1 MIVEVG
7 GGNSGIAEYL
17 EKGLKQGRI
26 FSRDELD
33 QRIVLEGDLELT
45 NQIINSIEDNGQE
58 RYLHIT
64 LSFREDDISNDLLQS
79 VTAEYKSLLMSAY
92 NDDEYNFYAE
102 AHLPKI
108 QSIEDLK
115 TGKMI
120 ERKPHIHI
128 VIPERN
134 LLTGNKLLPTG
145 YSDTVN
151 VKNIP
156 YLDSIQEYINYKYN
170 LESPKDFM
178 REGGNH
184 SANVLSRIKGDFFGE
199 KQSQFKAKMVDEIS
213 SGKINSLD
221 SFQQRLSDFGEVKVR
236 NKGKANQYFAVKLAE
251 DKKFTNLNHPVFS
264 EKAIVTKALPKPD
277 IDTINARLSEWKNRV
292 SKEIKFVDFATP
304 SFRQQYAKADLSEKA
319 QLLIE
324 REQNYERKHRQGSS
338 LDRTSRRKRNHQSNV
353 AHFNSRQSKPITRAA
368 VGLSSVQS
376 GIMVRGTAQRGTRT
390 QDILPENEL
399 NHLRN
404 RKSSLNP
411 SLRRN
416 DSSRRGGN
424 ARGRIDV
431 KSPISSRS
439 FNQIAS
445 GVPKQSYQ
453 KNIFDKSI
461 ESRPYIT
468 PFEHYLETIGN
479 TVRIVKFS
487 DSNVLSHLA
496 NQSIDS
502 QAKQAEM
509 AQYAEIRRNI
519 DPAAFLKQL
528 EKIYAVEP
536 KNYKI
541 SYAKDGSPR
550 FNVGKRNLNA
560 SDFLTKHLNLQWQE
574 AKSVLE
580 FCYANQQNRNINQE
594 RLAFEKIKSNIKAFD
609 DDLRLFEK
617 KAHTTLHNMNVDNR
631 NAFREEKKRIYARCN
646 LTPKI
651 RNQELAIASFR
662 CMQRQELIDEFAK
675 NTAFFVKEAKQYF
688 QQSGYSIR
696 SLEEIDMATQAGK
709 KLQNLQPNY
718 ITSATKELELE
729 DEKKGLF
736 NRIFD
741 RVREQNPLNQENAQS
756 QQNQHTKDI
765 YSTSSGEEVGT
776 DYRGNIQFKNLAL
789 QESLK
794 KNNIGVAKHTD
805 GKIEYKSLTDGKLIC
820 TDDGDK
826 MRIHKKDMSPENV
839 KFFLEVSIDRY
850 GNELQINGKKEFKD
864 MVIEAAAA
872 NNLPVILKPAELQ
885 EQLIARRKELEIEQ
899 KVEIGNSIE
908 KSISEKSQY
917 KNDSNLMTESLVERA
932 EDNANKEDSSLN
944 LSSVESD
951 LSRIA
956 KGELA
961 FTDITGKFEDQKYRD
976 HYKEYVKLH
985 KSEILAGNRVL
996 TLEQAINASDLITAY
1011 NRQDYYQTKY
1021 PEYKEHFNQAKIYV
1035 DKQLNGYLNH
1045 KEFIEHCNKSPILKT
1060 AYNEALEIKLLQ
1072 SNISLEKLQNDSVLS
1087 TNYYQ
1092 SIEEKVRKERD
1103 FILSVKKDVTD
1114 LDKANLK
1121 ISDIAEK
1128 LQEPRYR
1135 EVFKE
1140 AIADFNKSTDKPK
1153 FEFDSIIKIAEKS
1166 INNSNSINIEFEYNK
1181 QLSIESGKNSY
1192 VVKIDG
1198 VPAQEAIKQKPELLK
1213 MLDNVALHKDMQ
1225 AKGISAELLKSG
1237 VVQPKQLENELKVTK
1252 PKNMTVD
1259 LSGKSV
1265 EKVKAVKSSNL
1276 EL

>member
-1 MIVEVG
+1 MIVEIG

-33 QRIVLEGDLELT
+33 HRVVLDGDLELT
-45 NQIINSIEDNGQE
+45 NKIINSIEDNGQE

-108 QSIEDLK
+108 QSIEDSK

-145 YSDTVN
+145 YTDTVN

-178 REGGNH
+178 REGGHH

-199 KQSQFKAKMVDEIS
+199 KQSKFKAQLVDEIS
-213 SGKINSLD
+213 SGKINTLE
-221 SFQQRLSDFGEVKVR
+221 SFQRRLSDFGEVKIR

-304 SFRQQYAKADLSEKA
+304 SFRQQYAKADLGEKA
-319 QLLIE
+319 DLLIE
-324 REQNYERKHRQGSS
+324 REQSYERKHRQGSS
-338 LDRTSRRKRNHQSNV
+338 LERASGRQRNHQSN
-353 AHFNSRQSKPITRAA
+353 ASNTNSRQSKPIARTSI
-368 VGLSSVQS
+368 GLSSVQ
-376 GIMVRGTAQRGTRT
+376 GGVVVRGATQRGTRT
-390 QDILPENEL
+390 QSLLSKNEL
-399 NHLRN
+399 NYLRN
-404 RKSSLNP
+404 GEPSINS

-416 DSSRRGGN
+416 DSSRRRGN

-431 KSPISSRS
+431 KPPISSRS
-439 FNQIAS
+439 YNQITS

-461 ESRPYIT
+461 ESRSYIT
-468 PFEHYLETIGN
+468 PFEHYLETVGN

-487 DSNVLSHLA
+487 DSNALSHLA
-496 NQSIDS
+496 YKTLDS
-502 QAKQAEM
+502 QVKQAEM

-519 DPAAFLKQL
+519 EPAAFLNQL
-528 EKIYAVEP
+528 EKIYAVDP
-536 KNYKI
+536 KNHKI

-580 FCYANQQNRNINQE
+580 FCYANQHNKNINQE
-594 RLAFEKIKSNIKAFD
+594 RLAFEKMKSNIKAFD
-609 DDLRLFEK
+609 NDLRRFEK
-617 KAHTTLHNMNVDNR
+617 NAHTTLHNMNVDNR
-631 NAFREEKKRIYARCN
+631 NAFREEKKRIYARHN

-662 CMQRQELIDEFAK
+662 CMQRQELIDEFAQ
-675 NTAFFVKEAKQYF
+675 NTASFVKEAKQYF

-696 SLEEIDMATQAGK
+696 SLEEIDMATKAGQ
-709 KLQNLQPNY
+709 KLQDLQPNS
-718 ITSATKELELE
+718 IAPATKELERE

-756 QQNQHTKDI
+756 QQNHHAKDI
-765 YSTSSGEEVGT
+765 YATQSGEEVGT

-826 MRIHKKDMSPENV
+826 MKIHQKDMSPENV

-864 MVIEAAAA
+864 MVVEAAAA

-885 EQLIARRKELEIEQ
+885 EQLIARRKELEMEQ
-899 KVEIGNSIE
+899 KVEVGNSIE
-908 KSISEKSQY
+908 KATPEQAKDEQRSSIEPVQSKSAANDEFRQPQAAEPLKAQPKQAHTPAEQPKPVQEQPQATTEKAAAISQTKAESSKTTERPAHTIEFKY
-917 KNDSNLMTESLVERA
+917 DESAKQRTAQESAVVAGRFYSVKVNGVPVQEAMKSDPNVAKVLENAAKNSPDLKAKNITADNLKSGFILGLQTSNVGA
-932 EDNANKEDSSLN
+932 
-944 LSSVESD
+944 
-951 LSRIA
+951 
-956 KGELA
+956 
-961 FTDITGKFEDQKYRD
+961 GKFNKPE
-976 HYKEYVKLH
+976 
-985 KSEILAGNRVL
+985 
-996 TLEQAINASDLITAY
+996 TL
-1011 NRQDYYQTKY
+1011 K
-1021 PEYKEHFNQAKIYV
+1021 
-1035 DKQLNGYLNH
+1035 LNG
-1045 KEFIEHCNKSPILKT
+1045 SG
-1060 AYNEALEIKLLQ
+1060 Q
-1072 SNISLEKLQNDSVLS
+1072 QIS
-1087 TNYYQ
+1087 TP
-1092 SIEEKVRKERD
+1092 
-1103 FILSVKKDVTD
+1103 
-1114 LDKANLK
+1114 KA
-1121 ISDIAEK
+1121 
-1128 LQEPRYR
+1128 Q
-1135 EVFKE
+1135 
-1140 AIADFNKSTDKPK
+1140 
-1153 FEFDSIIKIAEKS
+1153 AEKS
-1166 INNSNSINIEFEYNK
+1166 AGANK
-1181 QLSIESGKNSY
+1181 
-1192 VVKIDG
+1192 
-1198 VPAQEAIKQKPELLK
+1198 
-1213 MLDNVALHKDMQ
+1213 
-1225 AKGISAELLKSG
+1225 
-1237 VVQPKQLENELKVTK
+1237 
-1252 PKNMTVD
+1252 
-1259 LSGKSV
+1259 GKS
-1265 EKVKAVKSSNL
+1265 SDISL
-1276 EL
+1276 

>member
-1 MIVEVG
+1 MIVEIG

-33 QRIVLEGDLELT
+33 HRVVLDGDLELT
-45 NQIINSIEDNGQE
+45 NKIINSIEDNGQE

-108 QSIEDLK
+108 QSIEDSK

-145 YSDTVN
+145 YTDTVN

-178 REGGNH
+178 REGGHH

-199 KQSQFKAKMVDEIS
+199 KQSKFKAQLVDEIS
-213 SGKINSLD
+213 SGKINTLE
-221 SFQQRLSDFGEVKVR
+221 SFQCRLSDFGEVKIR

-264 EKAIVTKALPKPD
+264 EKAIVTKALPKAD
-277 IDTINARLSEWKNRV
+277 IDTIQVRLSEWQNRV

-304 SFRQQYAKADLSEKA
+304 TFRQKYAKADLDEKA

-324 REQNYERKHRQGSS
+324 REQTYERKHRQGSS
-338 LDRTSRRKRNHQSNV
+338 LDRTNRRKRNHQSNV
-353 AHFNSRQSKPITRAA
+353 AHLNSRQSKSITRAA
-368 VGLSSVQS
+368 VGVSSMQS
-376 GIMVRGTAQRGTRT
+376 GVVVRGATQRGTRT
-390 QDILPENEL
+390 QSLLSENEL
-399 NHLRN
+399 YHLRN
-404 RKSSLNP
+404 GKPSIDP

-416 DSSRRGGN
+416 DSSRRRGN

-431 KSPISSRS
+431 KPPISSRS
-439 FNQIAS
+439 FNQITS

-461 ESRPYIT
+461 ESRSYIT
-468 PFEHYLETIGN
+468 PFEHYLETVGN

-487 DSNVLSHLA
+487 DSNALSHLA
-496 NQSIDS
+496 YKTLDS
-502 QAKQAEM
+502 QVKQAEM

-519 DPAAFLKQL
+519 EPVAFLNQL
-528 EKIYAVEP
+528 EKIYAVDP
-536 KNYKI
+536 KNHKI

-580 FCYANQQNRNINQE
+580 FCYANQHNKNINQE
-594 RLAFEKIKSNIKAFD
+594 RLAFEKMKSNIKAFD
-609 DDLRLFEK
+609 NDLRRFEK
-617 KAHTTLHNMNVDNR
+617 NAHTTLHNMNVDNR
-631 NAFREEKKRIYARCN
+631 NAFREEKKRIYARHN

-675 NTAFFVKEAKQYF
+675 NTASFVKEAKQYF

-696 SLEEIDMATQAGK
+696 SLEEIDMATKAGQ
-709 KLQNLQPNY
+709 KLQDLQPNS
-718 ITSATKELELE
+718 IAPATKELERE

-741 RVREQNPLNQENAQS
+741 RVREQNPLNQENEQS
-756 QQNQHTKDI
+756 QQNHYAKDI
-765 YSTSSGEEVGT
+765 YATQSGEEVGT

-794 KNNIGVAKHTD
+794 KNNIGIAKHTD

-826 MRIHKKDMSPENV
+826 IKIHQKDMSPENV

-850 GNELQINGKKEFKD
+850 GNELKINGKKEFKD
-864 MVIEAAAA
+864 IVVEAAAA

-885 EQLIARRKELEIEQ
+885 EQLIARRKELEMEQ

-908 KSISEKSQY
+908 KAAPEQTQEKAKDEQRSSIEPVQSKSAANDEFRQPQAAEPLKAQPEQAHTPAEQPKSVQEQPQATTEKAAAISQTKAESSKTTERPAY
-917 KNDSNLMTESLVERA
+917 TIEFKYDESAKQRTAQESAVVAGRFYSVKVNGVPVQEAMKSDPNVAKVLENAAKNSPDLKAKNITADNLKSGYILGLQTSNVGA
-932 EDNANKEDSSLN
+932 
-944 LSSVESD
+944 
-951 LSRIA
+951 
-956 KGELA
+956 
-961 FTDITGKFEDQKYRD
+961 GKFDKPE
-976 HYKEYVKLH
+976 
-985 KSEILAGNRVL
+985 
-996 TLEQAINASDLITAY
+996 TL
-1011 NRQDYYQTKY
+1011 K
-1021 PEYKEHFNQAKIYV
+1021 
-1035 DKQLNGYLNH
+1035 LNG
-1045 KEFIEHCNKSPILKT
+1045 SG
-1060 AYNEALEIKLLQ
+1060 Q
-1072 SNISLEKLQNDSVLS
+1072 QIS
-1087 TNYYQ
+1087 TP
-1092 SIEEKVRKERD
+1092 
-1103 FILSVKKDVTD
+1103 
-1114 LDKANLK
+1114 KA
-1121 ISDIAEK
+1121 
-1128 LQEPRYR
+1128 Q
-1135 EVFKE
+1135 
-1140 AIADFNKSTDKPK
+1140 
-1153 FEFDSIIKIAEKS
+1153 AEKS
-1166 INNSNSINIEFEYNK
+1166 AGASK
-1181 QLSIESGKNSY
+1181 
-1192 VVKIDG
+1192 
-1198 VPAQEAIKQKPELLK
+1198 
-1213 MLDNVALHKDMQ
+1213 
-1225 AKGISAELLKSG
+1225 
-1237 VVQPKQLENELKVTK
+1237 
-1252 PKNMTVD
+1252 
-1259 LSGKSV
+1259 GKS
-1265 EKVKAVKSSNL
+1265 SDISL
-1276 EL
+1276 

>member
-1 MIVEVG
+1 MIVEIG

-33 QRIVLEGDLELT
+33 HRVVLDGDLELT
-45 NQIINSIEDNGQE
+45 NKIINSIEDNGQE

-108 QSIEDLK
+108 QSIEDSK

-145 YSDTVN
+145 YTDTVN

-178 REGGNH
+178 REGGHH

-199 KQSQFKAKMVDEIS
+199 KQSQFKAQLVDEIS
-213 SGKINSLD
+213 SGKINTLE
-221 SFQQRLSDFGEVKVR
+221 SFQRRLSDFGEVKIR
-236 NKGKANQYFAVKLAE
+236 NKGKPNQYFAVKLPE

-264 EKAIVTKALPKPD
+264 EKAIVTKALPKAD
-277 IDTINARLSEWKNRV
+277 IDTIQVRLSEWQNRV

-304 SFRQQYAKADLSEKA
+304 AFRQKYAKADLDEKA

-324 REQNYERKHRQGSS
+324 REQTYERKHRQSSS
-338 LDRTSRRKRNHQSNV
+338 LERASRRQRNHQSN
-353 AHFNSRQSKPITRAA
+353 ASNTNSRQSKSIARASI
-368 VGLSSVQS
+368 GLSSVQ
-376 GIMVRGTAQRGTRT
+376 GGVVVRGATQRGTRT
-390 QDILPENEL
+390 QSLLSENEL

-404 RKSSLNP
+404 GEPSINS

-416 DSSRRGGN
+416 DSSRRRGN

-431 KSPISSRS
+431 KPPISSRS
-439 FNQIAS
+439 FNQIAL

-468 PFEHYLETIGN
+468 PFEHYLDTVGN

-487 DSNVLSHLA
+487 DSNALSHLVYKTL
-496 NQSIDS
+496 DS
-502 QAKQAEM
+502 QVKQAEM

-519 DPAAFLKQL
+519 EPVAFLNQL
-528 EKIYAVEP
+528 EKIYAVDP
-536 KNYKI
+536 KNHKI

-580 FCYANQQNRNINQE
+580 FCYANQHNKNINQE
-594 RLAFEKIKSNIKAFD
+594 RLAFEKMKSNIKAFD
-609 DDLRLFEK
+609 NDLRRFEK
-617 KAHTTLHNMNVDNR
+617 NAHTTLHNMNVDNR
-631 NAFREEKKRIYARCN
+631 NAFREEKKRIYARNN

-662 CMQRQELIDEFAK
+662 CMQRQELIDEFAQ
-675 NTAFFVKEAKQYF
+675 NTASFVKEAKQYF

-696 SLEEIDMATQAGK
+696 SLEEIDMATKAGQ
-709 KLQNLQPNY
+709 KLQDLQPNS
-718 ITSATKELELE
+718 IAPATKEFERE

-741 RVREQNPLNQENAQS
+741 RVREQNPLNQENEQS
-756 QQNQHTKDI
+756 QQNHHAKDI
-765 YSTSSGEEVGT
+765 YATQSGEEVGT

-826 MRIHKKDMSPENV
+826 MQIHQKDMSPENV

-850 GNELQINGKKEFKD
+850 GNELKINGKKEFKD
-864 MVIEAAAA
+864 MVVEAAAA

-885 EQLIARRKELEIEQ
+885 EQLIARRKEFEMEQ
-899 KVEIGNSIE
+899 KVEVGNSIE
-908 KSISEKSQY
+908 KATPEQAKDEQRSSIEPVQSKSAANDEFRQPQAAEPLKAQPEQAHTPAEQPKSVQEQPQATTEKAAAISQTKAESSKTTERPTY
-917 KNDSNLMTESLVERA
+917 TIEFKYDESAKQRMAQESAVVAGRFYSVKVNGVPVQEAMKNDPNVAKVLENAAKNIPDLKAKNITADNLKSGHILGLQTSNVGA
-932 EDNANKEDSSLN
+932 
-944 LSSVESD
+944 
-951 LSRIA
+951 
-956 KGELA
+956 
-961 FTDITGKFEDQKYRD
+961 GKFDKP
-976 HYKEYVKLH
+976 
-985 KSEILAGNRVL
+985 A
-996 TLEQAINASDLITAY
+996 TL
-1011 NRQDYYQTKY
+1011 K
-1021 PEYKEHFNQAKIYV
+1021 
-1035 DKQLNGYLNH
+1035 LNG
-1045 KEFIEHCNKSPILKT
+1045 SG
-1060 AYNEALEIKLLQ
+1060 Q
-1072 SNISLEKLQNDSVLS
+1072 QIS
-1087 TNYYQ
+1087 TP
-1092 SIEEKVRKERD
+1092 
-1103 FILSVKKDVTD
+1103 
-1114 LDKANLK
+1114 KA
-1121 ISDIAEK
+1121 
-1128 LQEPRYR
+1128 Q
-1135 EVFKE
+1135 
-1140 AIADFNKSTDKPK
+1140 
-1153 FEFDSIIKIAEKS
+1153 AEKS
-1166 INNSNSINIEFEYNK
+1166 AGASK
-1181 QLSIESGKNSY
+1181 
-1192 VVKIDG
+1192 
-1198 VPAQEAIKQKPELLK
+1198 
-1213 MLDNVALHKDMQ
+1213 
-1225 AKGISAELLKSG
+1225 
-1237 VVQPKQLENELKVTK
+1237 
-1252 PKNMTVD
+1252 
-1259 LSGKSV
+1259 GKS
-1265 EKVKAVKSSNL
+1265 SDISL
-1276 EL
+1276 

>member
-1 MIVEVG
+1 MIVEIG

-33 QRIVLEGDLELT
+33 HRVVLDGDLELT
-45 NQIINSIEDNGQE
+45 NKIINSIEDNGQE

-108 QSIEDLK
+108 QSIEDSK

-145 YSDTVN
+145 YTDTVN

-178 REGGNH
+178 REGGHH

-199 KQSQFKAKMVDEIS
+199 KQSQFKAQLVDEIS
-213 SGKINSLD
+213 SGKINTLE
-221 SFQQRLSDFGEVKVR
+221 SFQRRLSDFGEVKIR
-236 NKGKANQYFAVKLAE
+236 NKGKANQYFAVKLPE

-264 EKAIVTKALPKPD
+264 EKAIVTKALPKAD
-277 IDTINARLSEWKNRV
+277 IDTIQVRLSEWQNRV

-304 SFRQQYAKADLSEKA
+304 AFRQKYAKADLDEKA

-324 REQNYERKHRQGSS
+324 REQTYERKHRQGSS
-338 LDRTSRRKRNHQSNV
+338 LERASRRQRNHQSN
-353 AHFNSRQSKPITRAA
+353 ASNTNSRQSESIARASI
-368 VGLSSVQS
+368 GLSSVQ
-376 GIMVRGTAQRGTRT
+376 GGVVVRGATQRGTRT
-390 QDILPENEL
+390 QSLLSENEL

-404 RKSSLNP
+404 GEPSINS

-416 DSSRRGGN
+416 DSSRRRGN

-431 KSPISSRS
+431 KPPISSRS
-439 FNQIAS
+439 FNQITS

-461 ESRPYIT
+461 ESRSYIT
-468 PFEHYLETIGN
+468 PFEHYLETVGN

-487 DSNVLSHLA
+487 DSNALSHLA
-496 NQSIDS
+496 YKTLDS
-502 QAKQAEM
+502 QVKQAEM

-519 DPAAFLKQL
+519 EPVTFLNQL
-528 EKIYAVEP
+528 EKIYAVDP
-536 KNYKI
+536 KNHKI

-580 FCYANQQNRNINQE
+580 FCYANQHNKNINQE
-594 RLAFEKIKSNIKAFD
+594 RLAFEKMKSNIKAFD
-609 DDLRLFEK
+609 NDLRRFEK
-617 KAHTTLHNMNVDNR
+617 NAHTKLHNMNVDNR
-631 NAFREEKKRIYARCN
+631 NAFREEKKRIYARHN

-662 CMQRQELIDEFAK
+662 CMQRQELIDEFAQ
-675 NTAFFVKEAKQYF
+675 NTASFVKEAKQYF

-696 SLEEIDMATQAGK
+696 SLEEIDMATKAGQ
-709 KLQNLQPNY
+709 KLQDLQPNS
-718 ITSATKELELE
+718 IAPATKELERE

-741 RVREQNPLNQENAQS
+741 RVREQNPLNQENEQS
-756 QQNQHTKDI
+756 QQNHHAKDI
-765 YSTSSGEEVGT
+765 YATQSGEEVGT

-826 MRIHKKDMSPENV
+826 MKIHQKDMSPENV

-850 GNELQINGKKEFKD
+850 GNELKINGKKEFKD
-864 MVIEAAAA
+864 MVVEAAAA

-885 EQLIARRKELEIEQ
+885 EQLIARRKELEMEQ
-899 KVEIGNSIE
+899 KVEVGNSIE
-908 KSISEKSQY
+908 KAVPEQTQEKAKDEQRSSIEPVQSKSAANDEFRQPQAAEPLKAQPEQAHTPAEQPKSVQEQPQTTTEKAAAISQTKAESSKTTERPAY
-917 KNDSNLMTESLVERA
+917 TIEFKYDESAKQRTAQESAVVAGRFYSVKVNGVPVQEAMKSDPNVAKVLENAAKNSPDLKAKNITADNLKSGYILGLQTSNVGA
-932 EDNANKEDSSLN
+932 
-944 LSSVESD
+944 
-951 LSRIA
+951 
-956 KGELA
+956 
-961 FTDITGKFEDQKYRD
+961 GKFDKPE
-976 HYKEYVKLH
+976 
-985 KSEILAGNRVL
+985 
-996 TLEQAINASDLITAY
+996 TL
-1011 NRQDYYQTKY
+1011 K
-1021 PEYKEHFNQAKIYV
+1021 
-1035 DKQLNGYLNH
+1035 LNG
-1045 KEFIEHCNKSPILKT
+1045 SG
-1060 AYNEALEIKLLQ
+1060 Q
-1072 SNISLEKLQNDSVLS
+1072 QIS
-1087 TNYYQ
+1087 TP
-1092 SIEEKVRKERD
+1092 
-1103 FILSVKKDVTD
+1103 
-1114 LDKANLK
+1114 KA
-1121 ISDIAEK
+1121 
-1128 LQEPRYR
+1128 Q
-1135 EVFKE
+1135 
-1140 AIADFNKSTDKPK
+1140 
-1153 FEFDSIIKIAEKS
+1153 AEKS
-1166 INNSNSINIEFEYNK
+1166 AGASK
-1181 QLSIESGKNSY
+1181 
-1192 VVKIDG
+1192 
-1198 VPAQEAIKQKPELLK
+1198 
-1213 MLDNVALHKDMQ
+1213 
-1225 AKGISAELLKSG
+1225 
-1237 VVQPKQLENELKVTK
+1237 
-1252 PKNMTVD
+1252 
-1259 LSGKSV
+1259 GKS
-1265 EKVKAVKSSNL
+1265 SDISL
-1276 EL
+1276 

>member
-1 MIVEVG
+1 MIVEIG

-33 QRIVLEGDLELT
+33 HRVVLDGDLELT
-45 NQIINSIEDNGQE
+45 NKIINSIEDNGQE

-108 QSIEDLK
+108 QSIEDSK
-115 TGKMI
+115 TGEMI

-145 YSDTVN
+145 YTDTVN

-178 REGGNH
+178 REGGHH

-199 KQSQFKAKMVDEIS
+199 KQSKFKAQLVDEIS
-213 SGKINSLD
+213 SGKINTLE
-221 SFQQRLSDFGEVKVR
+221 SFQRRLSDFGEVKIR

-264 EKAIVTKALPKPD
+264 EKAIVTKALPKAD
-277 IDTINARLSEWKNRV
+277 IDTIQVRLSEWQNRV

-304 SFRQQYAKADLSEKA
+304 TFRQKYAKADLDEKA

-324 REQNYERKHRQGSS
+324 REQTYERKHRQGSS
-338 LDRTSRRKRNHQSNV
+338 LDRTNRRKRNHQFNV
-353 AHFNSRQSKPITRAA
+353 AHLNSRQSKSITRAA
-368 VGLSSVQS
+368 VGVSSMQS
-376 GIMVRGTAQRGTRT
+376 GVMVRGATQRGTRT
-390 QDILPENEL
+390 QSLLSENEL

-404 RKSSLNP
+404 GKPSIDP

-416 DSSRRGGN
+416 DSSRRRGN

-431 KSPISSRS
+431 KPPISSRS
-439 FNQIAS
+439 FNQITS

-461 ESRPYIT
+461 ESRSYIT
-468 PFEHYLETIGN
+468 PFEHYLETVGN

-487 DSNVLSHLA
+487 DSNALSHLA
-496 NQSIDS
+496 YKTLDS
-502 QAKQAEM
+502 QVKQAEM

-519 DPAAFLKQL
+519 EPVAFLNQL
-528 EKIYAVEP
+528 EKIYAVDP
-536 KNYKI
+536 KNHKI

-580 FCYANQQNRNINQE
+580 FCYANQHNKNINQE
-594 RLAFEKIKSNIKAFD
+594 RLAFEKMKSNIKAFD
-609 DDLRLFEK
+609 NDLRRFEK
-617 KAHTTLHNMNVDNR
+617 NAHTKLHNMNVDNR
-631 NAFREEKKRIYARCN
+631 NAFREEKKRIYARHN

-662 CMQRQELIDEFAK
+662 CMQRQELIDEFAQ
-675 NTAFFVKEAKQYF
+675 NTASFVKEAKQYF

-696 SLEEIDMATQAGK
+696 SLEEIDMATKAGQ
-709 KLQNLQPNY
+709 KLQDLQPNS
-718 ITSATKELELE
+718 IAPATKELERE

-741 RVREQNPLNQENAQS
+741 RVREQNPLNQENEQS
-756 QQNQHTKDI
+756 QQNHHAKDI
-765 YSTSSGEEVGT
+765 YATQSGEEVGI

-826 MRIHKKDMSPENV
+826 MKIHQKDMSPENV

-850 GNELQINGKKEFKD
+850 GNELKINGKKEFKD
-864 MVIEAAAA
+864 MVVEAAAA

-885 EQLIARRKELEIEQ
+885 EQLIARRKELEMEQ
-899 KVEIGNSIE
+899 KVEVGNSIE
-908 KSISEKSQY
+908 KAAPEQTQEKAKDEQRSSIEPVQSKSEANDEFRQPQAAEPLKAQPEQAHTPAEQPKSVQEQPQATTEKAAAISQTKAESSKTTERPAY
-917 KNDSNLMTESLVERA
+917 TIEFKYDESAKQRTAQESAVVAGRFYSVKVNGVPVQEAMKSDPNVAKVLENAAKNSPDLKAKNITADNLKSGYILGLQTSNVGA
-932 EDNANKEDSSLN
+932 
-944 LSSVESD
+944 
-951 LSRIA
+951 
-956 KGELA
+956 
-961 FTDITGKFEDQKYRD
+961 GKFDKPE
-976 HYKEYVKLH
+976 
-985 KSEILAGNRVL
+985 
-996 TLEQAINASDLITAY
+996 TL
-1011 NRQDYYQTKY
+1011 K
-1021 PEYKEHFNQAKIYV
+1021 
-1035 DKQLNGYLNH
+1035 LNG
-1045 KEFIEHCNKSPILKT
+1045 SG
-1060 AYNEALEIKLLQ
+1060 Q
-1072 SNISLEKLQNDSVLS
+1072 QIS
-1087 TNYYQ
+1087 TP
-1092 SIEEKVRKERD
+1092 
-1103 FILSVKKDVTD
+1103 
-1114 LDKANLK
+1114 KA
-1121 ISDIAEK
+1121 
-1128 LQEPRYR
+1128 Q
-1135 EVFKE
+1135 
-1140 AIADFNKSTDKPK
+1140 
-1153 FEFDSIIKIAEKS
+1153 AEKS
-1166 INNSNSINIEFEYNK
+1166 AGASK
-1181 QLSIESGKNSY
+1181 
-1192 VVKIDG
+1192 
-1198 VPAQEAIKQKPELLK
+1198 
-1213 MLDNVALHKDMQ
+1213 
-1225 AKGISAELLKSG
+1225 
-1237 VVQPKQLENELKVTK
+1237 
-1252 PKNMTVD
+1252 
-1259 LSGKSV
+1259 GKS
-1265 EKVKAVKSSNL
+1265 SDISL
-1276 EL
+1276 

>member
-1 MIVEVG
+1 MIVEIG

-33 QRIVLEGDLELT
+33 HRVVLDGDLELT
-45 NQIINSIEDNGQE
+45 NKIINSIEDNGQE

-108 QSIEDLK
+108 QSIEDSK

-145 YSDTVN
+145 YTDTVN

-178 REGGNH
+178 REGGHH

-199 KQSQFKAKMVDEIS
+199 KQSKFKAQLVDEIS
-213 SGKINSLD
+213 SGKINTLE
-221 SFQQRLSDFGEVKVR
+221 SFQRRLSDFGEVKIR

-264 EKAIVTKALPKPD
+264 EKAIVTKALPKAD
-277 IDTINARLSEWKNRV
+277 IDTIQVRLSEWQNRV

-304 SFRQQYAKADLSEKA
+304 TFRQKYAKADLDEKA

-324 REQNYERKHRQGSS
+324 REQTYERKHRQGSS
-338 LDRTSRRKRNHQSNV
+338 LDRTNRRKRNNQSNV
-353 AHFNSRQSKPITRAA
+353 AHLNSRQSKPITRAA
-368 VGLSSVQS
+368 VGVSSMQS
-376 GIMVRGTAQRGTRT
+376 GVVVRGATQRGTRT
-390 QDILPENEL
+390 QSLLSKNEL

-404 RKSSLNP
+404 GEPSINS

-416 DSSRRGGN
+416 DSSRRRGN

-431 KSPISSRS
+431 KPPISSRS
-439 FNQIAS
+439 YNQITS

-461 ESRPYIT
+461 ESRSYIT
-468 PFEHYLETIGN
+468 PFEHYLETVGN

-487 DSNVLSHLA
+487 DSNALSHLA
-496 NQSIDS
+496 YKTLDS
-502 QAKQAEM
+502 QVKQAEM

-519 DPAAFLKQL
+519 EPVAFLNQL
-528 EKIYAVEP
+528 EKIYAVDP
-536 KNYKI
+536 KNHKI

-580 FCYANQQNRNINQE
+580 FCYANQHNKNINQE
-594 RLAFEKIKSNIKAFD
+594 RLAFEKMKSNIKAFD
-609 DDLRLFEK
+609 NDLRRFEK
-617 KAHTTLHNMNVDNR
+617 NVHTTLHNMNVDNR
-631 NAFREEKKRIYARCN
+631 NAFREEKKRIYARHN

-662 CMQRQELIDEFAK
+662 CMQRQELIDEFAQ
-675 NTAFFVKEAKQYF
+675 NTASFVKEAKQYF

-696 SLEEIDMATQAGK
+696 SLEEIDMATKAGQ
-709 KLQNLQPNY
+709 KLQDLQPNS
-718 ITSATKELELE
+718 IAPATKELERE

-741 RVREQNPLNQENAQS
+741 RVREQNPLNQENEQS
-756 QQNQHTKDI
+756 QQNHYAKDI
-765 YSTSSGEEVGT
+765 YATQSGEEVGT

-826 MRIHKKDMSPENV
+826 MKIHQKDMSPENV

-850 GNELQINGKKEFKD
+850 GNELKINGKKEFKD
-864 MVIEAAAA
+864 MVVEAAAA
-872 NNLPVILKPAELQ
+872 NNLTVILKPAELQ
-885 EQLIARRKELEIEQ
+885 EQLIARRKELEMEQ
-899 KVEIGNSIE
+899 KVEVGNSIE
-908 KSISEKSQY
+908 KAAPEQTQEKAKDEQRSSIEPVQSKSAANDEFRQPQAAEPLKAQPEQAHTPAEQPKSVQEQPQATTEKAAAISQTKAESSKTTERPAY
-917 KNDSNLMTESLVERA
+917 TIEFKYDESAKQRTAQESAVVAGRFYSVKVNGVPVQEAMKSDPNVAKVLENAAKNSPDLKAKNITADNLKSGFILGLQTSNVGA
-932 EDNANKEDSSLN
+932 
-944 LSSVESD
+944 
-951 LSRIA
+951 
-956 KGELA
+956 
-961 FTDITGKFEDQKYRD
+961 GKFNKPE
-976 HYKEYVKLH
+976 
-985 KSEILAGNRVL
+985 
-996 TLEQAINASDLITAY
+996 TL
-1011 NRQDYYQTKY
+1011 K
-1021 PEYKEHFNQAKIYV
+1021 
-1035 DKQLNGYLNH
+1035 LNG
-1045 KEFIEHCNKSPILKT
+1045 SG
-1060 AYNEALEIKLLQ
+1060 Q
-1072 SNISLEKLQNDSVLS
+1072 QIS
-1087 TNYYQ
+1087 TP
-1092 SIEEKVRKERD
+1092 
-1103 FILSVKKDVTD
+1103 
-1114 LDKANLK
+1114 KA
-1121 ISDIAEK
+1121 
-1128 LQEPRYR
+1128 Q
-1135 EVFKE
+1135 
-1140 AIADFNKSTDKPK
+1140 
-1153 FEFDSIIKIAEKS
+1153 AEKS
-1166 INNSNSINIEFEYNK
+1166 AGANK
-1181 QLSIESGKNSY
+1181 
-1192 VVKIDG
+1192 
-1198 VPAQEAIKQKPELLK
+1198 
-1213 MLDNVALHKDMQ
+1213 
-1225 AKGISAELLKSG
+1225 
-1237 VVQPKQLENELKVTK
+1237 
-1252 PKNMTVD
+1252 
-1259 LSGKSV
+1259 GKS
-1265 EKVKAVKSSNL
+1265 SDISL
-1276 EL
+1276 

>member
-1 MIVEVG
+1 MIVEIG

-33 QRIVLEGDLELT
+33 HRVVLDGDLELT
-45 NQIINSIEDNGQE
+45 SKIINSIEDNGQE

-108 QSIEDLK
+108 QSIEDSK
-115 TGKMI
+115 TGEMI

-145 YSDTVN
+145 YTDTVN

-178 REGGNH
+178 REGGHH

-199 KQSQFKAKMVDEIS
+199 KQSKFKAQLVDEIS
-213 SGKINSLD
+213 SGKINTLE
-221 SFQQRLSDFGEVKVR
+221 SFQRRLSDFGEVKIR

-264 EKAIVTKALPKPD
+264 EKAIVTKALPKAD
-277 IDTINARLSEWKNRV
+277 IDTIQVRLSEWQNRV

-304 SFRQQYAKADLSEKA
+304 TFRQKYAKADLDEKA

-324 REQNYERKHRQGSS
+324 REQTYERKHRQGSS
-338 LDRTSRRKRNHQSNV
+338 LDRTNRRKRNHQFNV
-353 AHFNSRQSKPITRAA
+353 AHLNSRQSKSITRAA
-368 VGLSSVQS
+368 VGVSSMQS
-376 GIMVRGTAQRGTRT
+376 GVMVRGATQRGTRT
-390 QDILPENEL
+390 QSLLSENEL

-404 RKSSLNP
+404 GKPSIDP

-416 DSSRRGGN
+416 DSSRRRGN

-431 KSPISSRS
+431 KPPISSRS
-439 FNQIAS
+439 FNQITS

-461 ESRPYIT
+461 ESRSYIT
-468 PFEHYLETIGN
+468 PFEHYLETVGN

-487 DSNVLSHLA
+487 DSNALSHLA
-496 NQSIDS
+496 YKTLDS
-502 QAKQAEM
+502 QVKQAEM

-519 DPAAFLKQL
+519 EPVAFLNQL
-528 EKIYAVEP
+528 EKIYAVDP
-536 KNYKI
+536 KNHKI

-580 FCYANQQNRNINQE
+580 FCYANQHNKNINQE
-594 RLAFEKIKSNIKAFD
+594 RLAFEKMKSNIKAFD
-609 DDLRLFEK
+609 NDLRRFEK
-617 KAHTTLHNMNVDNR
+617 NAHTKLHNMNVDNR
-631 NAFREEKKRIYARCN
+631 NAFREEKKRIYARHN

-662 CMQRQELIDEFAK
+662 CMQRQELIDEFAQ
-675 NTAFFVKEAKQYF
+675 NTASFVKEAKQYF

-696 SLEEIDMATQAGK
+696 SLEEIDMATKAGQ
-709 KLQNLQPNY
+709 KLQDLQPNS
-718 ITSATKELELE
+718 IAPVTKELERE

-741 RVREQNPLNQENAQS
+741 RVREQNPLNQENEQS
-756 QQNQHTKDI
+756 QQNHHAKDI
-765 YSTSSGEEVGT
+765 YATQSGEEVGT

-826 MRIHKKDMSPENV
+826 MKIHQKDMSPENV

-850 GNELQINGKKEFKD
+850 GNELKINGKKEFKD
-864 MVIEAAAA
+864 MVVEAAAA

-885 EQLIARRKELEIEQ
+885 EQLIARRKELEMEQ
-899 KVEIGNSIE
+899 KVEVGNSIE
-908 KSISEKSQY
+908 KAAPEQTQEKAKDEQRSSIEPVQSKSEANDEFRQPQAAEPLKAQPEQAHTPAEQPKSVQEQPQATTEKAAAISQTKAESSKTTERPAY
-917 KNDSNLMTESLVERA
+917 TIEFKYDESAKQRTAQESAVVAGRFYSVKVNGVPVQEAMKSDPNVAKVLENAAKNSPDLKAKNITADNLKSGYILGLQTSNVGA
-932 EDNANKEDSSLN
+932 
-944 LSSVESD
+944 
-951 LSRIA
+951 
-956 KGELA
+956 
-961 FTDITGKFEDQKYRD
+961 GKFDKPE
-976 HYKEYVKLH
+976 
-985 KSEILAGNRVL
+985 
-996 TLEQAINASDLITAY
+996 TL
-1011 NRQDYYQTKY
+1011 K
-1021 PEYKEHFNQAKIYV
+1021 
-1035 DKQLNGYLNH
+1035 LNG
-1045 KEFIEHCNKSPILKT
+1045 SG
-1060 AYNEALEIKLLQ
+1060 Q
-1072 SNISLEKLQNDSVLS
+1072 QIS
-1087 TNYYQ
+1087 TP
-1092 SIEEKVRKERD
+1092 
-1103 FILSVKKDVTD
+1103 
-1114 LDKANLK
+1114 KA
-1121 ISDIAEK
+1121 
-1128 LQEPRYR
+1128 Q
-1135 EVFKE
+1135 
-1140 AIADFNKSTDKPK
+1140 
-1153 FEFDSIIKIAEKS
+1153 AEKS
-1166 INNSNSINIEFEYNK
+1166 AGASK
-1181 QLSIESGKNSY
+1181 GKPS
-1192 VVKIDG
+1192 D
-1198 VPAQEAIKQKPELLK
+1198 
-1213 MLDNVALHKDMQ
+1213 
-1225 AKGISAELLKSG
+1225 ISL
-1237 VVQPKQLENELKVTK
+1237 
-1252 PKNMTVD
+1252 
-1259 LSGKSV
+1259 
-1265 EKVKAVKSSNL
+1265 
-1276 EL
+1276 

>member
-1 MIVEVG
+1 MIVEIG

-33 QRIVLEGDLELT
+33 HRVVLDGDLELT
-45 NQIINSIEDNGQE
+45 NKIINSIEDNGQE

-108 QSIEDLK
+108 QSIEDSK

-145 YSDTVN
+145 YTDTVN

-178 REGGNH
+178 REGGHH

-199 KQSQFKAKMVDEIS
+199 KQSQFKANLVDEIS
-213 SGKINSLD
+213 SGKINTLE
-221 SFQQRLSDFGEVKVR
+221 SFQRRLSDFGEVKIR

-264 EKAIVTKALPKPD
+264 EKAIVTKALPKAD
-277 IDTINARLSEWKNRV
+277 IDTIQVCLSEWQNRV

-304 SFRQQYAKADLSEKA
+304 TFRQKYAKADLDEKA

-324 REQNYERKHRQGSS
+324 REQTYERKHRQGSS
-338 LDRTSRRKRNHQSNV
+338 LDRTNRRKRNHQSNV
-353 AHFNSRQSKPITRAA
+353 AHLNSRQSKSITRAA
-368 VGLSSVQS
+368 VGVSSMQS
-376 GIMVRGTAQRGTRT
+376 GVVVRGATQRGTRT
-390 QDILPENEL
+390 QSLLSENEL

-404 RKSSLNP
+404 GKPSIDP

-416 DSSRRGGN
+416 DSSRRRGN

-431 KSPISSRS
+431 KPPISSRS
-439 FNQIAS
+439 FNQITS

-461 ESRPYIT
+461 ESRSYIT
-468 PFEHYLETIGN
+468 PFEHYLETVGN

-487 DSNVLSHLA
+487 DSNALSHLA
-496 NQSIDS
+496 YKTLDS
-502 QAKQAEM
+502 QVKQAEM

-519 DPAAFLKQL
+519 EPVAFLNQL
-528 EKIYAVEP
+528 EKIYAVDP
-536 KNYKI
+536 KNHKI

-580 FCYANQQNRNINQE
+580 FCYANQHNKNINQE
-594 RLAFEKIKSNIKAFD
+594 RLAFEKMKSNIKAFD
-609 DDLRLFEK
+609 NDLRRFEK
-617 KAHTTLHNMNVDNR
+617 NAHTTLHNMNVDNR
-631 NAFREEKKRIYARCN
+631 NAFREEKKRIYARHN

-662 CMQRQELIDEFAK
+662 CMQRQELIDEFAQ
-675 NTAFFVKEAKQYF
+675 NTASFVKEAKQYF

-696 SLEEIDMATQAGK
+696 SLEEIDMATKAGQ
-709 KLQNLQPNY
+709 KLQDLQPNS
-718 ITSATKELELE
+718 IAPATKELERE

-741 RVREQNPLNQENAQS
+741 RVREQNPLNQENEQS
-756 QQNQHTKDI
+756 QQNHYAKDI
-765 YSTSSGEEVGT
+765 YATQSGEEVGT

-826 MRIHKKDMSPENV
+826 MKIHQKDMSPENV

-850 GNELQINGKKEFKD
+850 GNELKINGKKEFKD
-864 MVIEAAAA
+864 MVVEAAAA

-885 EQLIARRKELEIEQ
+885 EQLIARRKELEMEQ
-899 KVEIGNSIE
+899 KVEVGNSIE
-908 KSISEKSQY
+908 KAAPEQTQEKAKDEQRLSIEPVQSKSAANDEFRQPQAAEPLKAQPEQAHTPAEQPKSVQEQPQATTEKTAAISQTKAESSKTTERPAY
-917 KNDSNLMTESLVERA
+917 TIEFKYDESAKQRKAQESAIVAGRFYSVKVNGVPVQEAMKSDPNVAKVLENAAKNSPDLKAKNITADNLKSGYILGLQTSNVGA
-932 EDNANKEDSSLN
+932 
-944 LSSVESD
+944 
-951 LSRIA
+951 
-956 KGELA
+956 
-961 FTDITGKFEDQKYRD
+961 GKFDKPE
-976 HYKEYVKLH
+976 
-985 KSEILAGNRVL
+985 
-996 TLEQAINASDLITAY
+996 TL
-1011 NRQDYYQTKY
+1011 K
-1021 PEYKEHFNQAKIYV
+1021 
-1035 DKQLNGYLNH
+1035 LNG
-1045 KEFIEHCNKSPILKT
+1045 SG
-1060 AYNEALEIKLLQ
+1060 Q
-1072 SNISLEKLQNDSVLS
+1072 QIS
-1087 TNYYQ
+1087 TP
-1092 SIEEKVRKERD
+1092 
-1103 FILSVKKDVTD
+1103 
-1114 LDKANLK
+1114 KA
-1121 ISDIAEK
+1121 
-1128 LQEPRYR
+1128 Q
-1135 EVFKE
+1135 
-1140 AIADFNKSTDKPK
+1140 
-1153 FEFDSIIKIAEKS
+1153 AEKS
-1166 INNSNSINIEFEYNK
+1166 AGASK
-1181 QLSIESGKNSY
+1181 
-1192 VVKIDG
+1192 
-1198 VPAQEAIKQKPELLK
+1198 
-1213 MLDNVALHKDMQ
+1213 
-1225 AKGISAELLKSG
+1225 
-1237 VVQPKQLENELKVTK
+1237 
-1252 PKNMTVD
+1252 
-1259 LSGKSV
+1259 GKS
-1265 EKVKAVKSSNL
+1265 SDISL
-1276 EL
+1276 

>member
-1 MIVEVG
+1 MIVEIG

-33 QRIVLEGDLELT
+33 HRVVLDGDLELT
-45 NQIINSIEDNGQE
+45 NKIINSIEDNGQE

-102 AHLPKI
+102 AHLPKM
-108 QSIEDLK
+108 QSIEDSK

-145 YSDTVN
+145 YTDTVN

-178 REGGNH
+178 REGGHH

-199 KQSQFKAKMVDEIS
+199 KQSKFKAQLVDEIS
-213 SGKINSLD
+213 SGKINTLE
-221 SFQQRLSDFGEVKVR
+221 SFQRRLSDFGEVKIR

-264 EKAIVTKALPKPD
+264 EKAIVTKALPKAD
-277 IDTINARLSEWKNRV
+277 IDTIQVRLSEWQNRV

-304 SFRQQYAKADLSEKA
+304 AFRQKYAKADLDEKA

-324 REQNYERKHRQGSS
+324 REQTYERKHRQGSS
-338 LDRTSRRKRNHQSNV
+338 LDRTNRRKRNHQSNV
-353 AHFNSRQSKPITRAA
+353 AHLNSRQSKSITRAA
-368 VGLSSVQS
+368 VGVSSMQS
-376 GIMVRGTAQRGTRT
+376 GVMVRGATQRGTRT
-390 QDILPENEL
+390 QSLLSENEL
-399 NHLRN
+399 NYLRN
-404 RKSSLNP
+404 GKPSIDP

-416 DSSRRGGN
+416 DSSRRRGN

-431 KSPISSRS
+431 KPPISSRS
-439 FNQIAS
+439 FNQITS

-461 ESRPYIT
+461 ESRSYIT
-468 PFEHYLETIGN
+468 PFEHYLETVEN

-487 DSNVLSHLA
+487 DSNALSHLA
-496 NQSIDS
+496 YKTLDS
-502 QAKQAEM
+502 QVKQAEM

-519 DPAAFLKQL
+519 EPVAFLNQL
-528 EKIYAVEP
+528 EKIYAVDP
-536 KNYKI
+536 KNHKI
-541 SYAKDGSPR
+541 SYSKDGSPR

-580 FCYANQQNRNINQE
+580 FCYANQHNKSINQE
-594 RLAFEKIKSNIKAFD
+594 RLAFEKMKSNIKAFD
-609 DDLRLFEK
+609 NDLRRFEK
-617 KAHTTLHNMNVDNR
+617 NAHTTLHNMNVDNR
-631 NAFREEKKRIYARCN
+631 NAFREEKKRIYARHN

-662 CMQRQELIDEFAK
+662 CMQQQELIDEFAQ
-675 NTAFFVKEAKQYF
+675 NTASFVKEAKQYF

-696 SLEEIDMATQAGK
+696 SLEEIDMATKAGQ
-709 KLQNLQPNY
+709 KLQDLQPNS
-718 ITSATKELELE
+718 IAPATKELERE
-729 DEKKGLF
+729 NEKKGLF

-741 RVREQNPLNQENAQS
+741 RVREQNPLNQENEQS
-756 QQNQHTKDI
+756 QQNHYAKDI
-765 YSTSSGEEVGT
+765 YATQSGEEVGT

-826 MRIHKKDMSPENV
+826 MKIHQKDMSPENV

-850 GNELQINGKKEFKD
+850 GNELKINGKKEFKD
-864 MVIEAAAA
+864 MVVEAAAA

-885 EQLIARRKELEIEQ
+885 EQLIARRKELEMEQ
-899 KVEIGNSIE
+899 KVEVGNSIE
-908 KSISEKSQY
+908 KAAPEQTQETAKDEQSSSIEPVQSKSAANDEFRQPQAAEPLKAQPEQAHTPAEQPQATTEKAAVISQTKAESSKTTERPAY
-917 KNDSNLMTESLVERA
+917 TIEFKYDESAKQRTAQESAVVAGRFYSVKVNGVPVQEAMKSDPNVAKVLENAAKNSPDLKAKNITADNLKSGYILGLQTSNVGA
-932 EDNANKEDSSLN
+932 
-944 LSSVESD
+944 
-951 LSRIA
+951 
-956 KGELA
+956 
-961 FTDITGKFEDQKYRD
+961 GKFDKPE
-976 HYKEYVKLH
+976 
-985 KSEILAGNRVL
+985 
-996 TLEQAINASDLITAY
+996 TL
-1011 NRQDYYQTKY
+1011 K
-1021 PEYKEHFNQAKIYV
+1021 
-1035 DKQLNGYLNH
+1035 LNGLG
-1045 KEFIEHCNKSPILKT
+1045 
-1060 AYNEALEIKLLQ
+1060 Q
-1072 SNISLEKLQNDSVLS
+1072 QIS
-1087 TNYYQ
+1087 TP
-1092 SIEEKVRKERD
+1092 
-1103 FILSVKKDVTD
+1103 
-1114 LDKANLK
+1114 KA
-1121 ISDIAEK
+1121 
-1128 LQEPRYR
+1128 Q
-1135 EVFKE
+1135 
-1140 AIADFNKSTDKPK
+1140 
-1153 FEFDSIIKIAEKS
+1153 AEKS
-1166 INNSNSINIEFEYNK
+1166 AGANK
-1181 QLSIESGKNSY
+1181 
-1192 VVKIDG
+1192 
-1198 VPAQEAIKQKPELLK
+1198 
-1213 MLDNVALHKDMQ
+1213 
-1225 AKGISAELLKSG
+1225 
-1237 VVQPKQLENELKVTK
+1237 
-1252 PKNMTVD
+1252 
-1259 LSGKSV
+1259 GKS
-1265 EKVKAVKSSNL
+1265 SDISL
-1276 EL
+1276 

>member
-1 MIVEVG
+1 MIVEIG

-33 QRIVLEGDLELT
+33 HRVVLDGDLELT
-45 NQIINSIEDNGQE
+45 NKIINSIEDNGQE

-108 QSIEDLK
+108 QSIEDSK

-145 YSDTVN
+145 YTDTVN

-178 REGGNH
+178 REGGHH

-199 KQSQFKAKMVDEIS
+199 KQSKFKAQLVDEIS
-213 SGKINSLD
+213 SGKINTLE
-221 SFQQRLSDFGEVKVR
+221 SFQRRLSDFGEVKIR

-264 EKAIVTKALPKPD
+264 EKAIVTKALPKAD
-277 IDTINARLSEWKNRV
+277 IDTIQVRLSEWQNRV

-304 SFRQQYAKADLSEKA
+304 TFRQKYAKADLDEKA

-324 REQNYERKHRQGSS
+324 REQTYERKHRQGSS
-338 LDRTSRRKRNHQSNV
+338 LDRTNRRKRNNQSNV
-353 AHFNSRQSKPITRAA
+353 AHLNSRQSKPITRAA
-368 VGLSSVQS
+368 VGVSSMQS
-376 GIMVRGTAQRGTRT
+376 GVVVRGATQRGTRT
-390 QDILPENEL
+390 QSLLSKNEL

-404 RKSSLNP
+404 GEPSINS

-416 DSSRRGGN
+416 DSSRRRGN

-431 KSPISSRS
+431 KPPISSRS
-439 FNQIAS
+439 YNQITS

-461 ESRPYIT
+461 ESRSYIT
-468 PFEHYLETIGN
+468 PFEHYLETVGN

-487 DSNVLSHLA
+487 DSNALSHLA
-496 NQSIDS
+496 YKTLDS
-502 QAKQAEM
+502 QVKQAEM

-519 DPAAFLKQL
+519 EPVAFLNQL
-528 EKIYAVEP
+528 EKIYAVDP
-536 KNYKI
+536 KNHKI

-580 FCYANQQNRNINQE
+580 FCYANQHNKNINQE
-594 RLAFEKIKSNIKAFD
+594 RLAFEKMKSNIKAFD
-609 DDLRLFEK
+609 NDLRRFEK
-617 KAHTTLHNMNVDNR
+617 NAHTTLHNMNVDNR
-631 NAFREEKKRIYARCN
+631 NAFREEKKRIYARHN

-662 CMQRQELIDEFAK
+662 CMQRQELIDEFAQ
-675 NTAFFVKEAKQYF
+675 NTASFVKEAKQYF

-696 SLEEIDMATQAGK
+696 SLEEIDMATKAGQ
-709 KLQNLQPNY
+709 KLQDLQPNS
-718 ITSATKELELE
+718 IAPATKELERE

-741 RVREQNPLNQENAQS
+741 RVREQNPLNQENEQS
-756 QQNQHTKDI
+756 QQNHYAKDI
-765 YSTSSGEEVGT
+765 YATQSGEEVGT

-826 MRIHKKDMSPENV
+826 MKIHQKDMSPENV

-850 GNELQINGKKEFKD
+850 GNELKINGKKEFKD
-864 MVIEAAAA
+864 MVVEAAAA

-885 EQLIARRKELEIEQ
+885 EQLIARRKELEMEQ
-899 KVEIGNSIE
+899 KVEVGNSIE
-908 KSISEKSQY
+908 KAAPEQTQEKAKDEQRSSIEPVQSKSAANDEFRQPQAAEPLKAQPEQAHTPAEQPKSVQEQPQATTEKAAAISQTKAESSKTTERPAY
-917 KNDSNLMTESLVERA
+917 TIEFKYDESAKQRTAQESAVVAGRFYSVKVNGVPVQEAMKSDPNVAKVLENAAKNSPDLKAKNITADNLKSGFILGLQTSNVGA
-932 EDNANKEDSSLN
+932 
-944 LSSVESD
+944 
-951 LSRIA
+951 
-956 KGELA
+956 
-961 FTDITGKFEDQKYRD
+961 GKFNKPE
-976 HYKEYVKLH
+976 
-985 KSEILAGNRVL
+985 
-996 TLEQAINASDLITAY
+996 TL
-1011 NRQDYYQTKY
+1011 K
-1021 PEYKEHFNQAKIYV
+1021 
-1035 DKQLNGYLNH
+1035 LNG
-1045 KEFIEHCNKSPILKT
+1045 SG
-1060 AYNEALEIKLLQ
+1060 Q
-1072 SNISLEKLQNDSVLS
+1072 QIS
-1087 TNYYQ
+1087 TP
-1092 SIEEKVRKERD
+1092 
-1103 FILSVKKDVTD
+1103 
-1114 LDKANLK
+1114 KA
-1121 ISDIAEK
+1121 
-1128 LQEPRYR
+1128 Q
-1135 EVFKE
+1135 
-1140 AIADFNKSTDKPK
+1140 
-1153 FEFDSIIKIAEKS
+1153 AEKS
-1166 INNSNSINIEFEYNK
+1166 AGANK
-1181 QLSIESGKNSY
+1181 
-1192 VVKIDG
+1192 
-1198 VPAQEAIKQKPELLK
+1198 
-1213 MLDNVALHKDMQ
+1213 
-1225 AKGISAELLKSG
+1225 
-1237 VVQPKQLENELKVTK
+1237 
-1252 PKNMTVD
+1252 
-1259 LSGKSV
+1259 GKS
-1265 EKVKAVKSSNL
+1265 SDISL
-1276 EL
+1276 

>member
-1 MIVEVG
+1 MIVEIG

-33 QRIVLEGDLELT
+33 QRVVLEGDLELT
-45 NQIINSIEDNGQE
+45 NKIINSIEDNGQE

-64 LSFREDDISNDLLQS
+64 LSFREDDISNDLLQA

-108 QSIEDLK
+108 QSIEDSK
-115 TGKMI
+115 TGEMI

-145 YSDTVN
+145 YTDTVN

-178 REGGNH
+178 REGGHH

-199 KQSQFKAKMVDEIS
+199 KQSKFKAQLVDEIS
-213 SGKINSLD
+213 SGKINTLE
-221 SFQQRLSDFGEVKVR
+221 SFQRRLSDFGEVKIR

-264 EKAIVTKALPKPD
+264 KKAIVTKALPKAD
-277 IDTINARLSEWKNRV
+277 IDTIQVRLSEWQNRV

-304 SFRQQYAKADLSEKA
+304 TFRQKYAKADLDEKA

-324 REQNYERKHRQGSS
+324 REQTYERKHRQGSS
-338 LDRTSRRKRNHQSNV
+338 LDRTNRRKRNHQSNV
-353 AHFNSRQSKPITRAA
+353 AHLNSRQSKSITRAA
-368 VGLSSVQS
+368 IGVSSMQS
-376 GIMVRGTAQRGTRT
+376 GVVVRGATQRGTRT
-390 QDILPENEL
+390 QSFLSENEL

-404 RKSSLNP
+404 GKPSIDP

-416 DSSRRGGN
+416 DSSRRRGN

-431 KSPISSRS
+431 KPPISSRS
-439 FNQIAS
+439 FNQITS

-468 PFEHYLETIGN
+468 PFERYLDTVGN

-487 DSNVLSHLA
+487 DSNALSHLA
-496 NQSIDS
+496 YQTLDS

-519 DPAAFLKQL
+519 DPAVFLNQL
-528 EKIYAVEP
+528 EKIYAVDP
-536 KNYKI
+536 KNHKI

-580 FCYANQQNRNINQE
+580 FCYANQHNKNINQE
-594 RLAFEKIKSNIKAFD
+594 RLAFEKMKSNIKAFD
-609 DDLRLFEK
+609 NDLRRFEK
-617 KAHTTLHNMNVDNR
+617 NAHTTLHNMNVDNR
-631 NAFREEKKRIYARCN
+631 NAFREEKKRIYVRHN

-662 CMQRQELIDEFAK
+662 CMQRQELIDEFAQ
-675 NTAFFVKEAKQYF
+675 NTASFVKEAKQYF

-696 SLEEIDMATQAGK
+696 SLEEIDMATKAGQ
-709 KLQNLQPNY
+709 KLQDLQPNS
-718 ITSATKELELE
+718 IAPATKELERE

-741 RVREQNPLNQENAQS
+741 RVREQNPLNQENEQS
-756 QQNQHTKDI
+756 QQNHHAKDI
-765 YSTSSGEEVGT
+765 YATQSGEEVGT

-826 MRIHKKDMSPENV
+826 MKIHQKDMSPENV

-864 MVIEAAAA
+864 MVVEAAAA

-885 EQLIARRKELEIEQ
+885 EQLIARRKELEMEQ
-899 KVEIGNSIE
+899 KVEVGNSIE
-908 KSISEKSQY
+908 KATPEQAKDEQRSSIEPVQSKSEANDEFRQPQAAEPLKAQPEQAHTPAEQPKSVQEQPQATTEKAAAISQTKAESSKTTERPAY
-917 KNDSNLMTESLVERA
+917 TIEFKYDESAKQRTAQESAVVAGRFYSVKVNGVPVQEAMKSDPNVAKVLENAAKNSPDLKAKNITADNLKSGYILGLQTSNVGA
-932 EDNANKEDSSLN
+932 
-944 LSSVESD
+944 
-951 LSRIA
+951 
-956 KGELA
+956 
-961 FTDITGKFEDQKYRD
+961 GKFDKPE
-976 HYKEYVKLH
+976 
-985 KSEILAGNRVL
+985 
-996 TLEQAINASDLITAY
+996 TL
-1011 NRQDYYQTKY
+1011 K
-1021 PEYKEHFNQAKIYV
+1021 
-1035 DKQLNGYLNH
+1035 LNG
-1045 KEFIEHCNKSPILKT
+1045 SG
-1060 AYNEALEIKLLQ
+1060 Q
-1072 SNISLEKLQNDSVLS
+1072 QIS
-1087 TNYYQ
+1087 TP
-1092 SIEEKVRKERD
+1092 
-1103 FILSVKKDVTD
+1103 
-1114 LDKANLK
+1114 KA
-1121 ISDIAEK
+1121 
-1128 LQEPRYR
+1128 Q
-1135 EVFKE
+1135 
-1140 AIADFNKSTDKPK
+1140 
-1153 FEFDSIIKIAEKS
+1153 AEKS
-1166 INNSNSINIEFEYNK
+1166 AGASK
-1181 QLSIESGKNSY
+1181 GKPS
-1192 VVKIDG
+1192 D
-1198 VPAQEAIKQKPELLK
+1198 
-1213 MLDNVALHKDMQ
+1213 
-1225 AKGISAELLKSG
+1225 ISL
-1237 VVQPKQLENELKVTK
+1237 
-1252 PKNMTVD
+1252 
-1259 LSGKSV
+1259 
-1265 EKVKAVKSSNL
+1265 
-1276 EL
+1276 

>member
-1 MIVEVG
+1 MIVEIG

-33 QRIVLEGDLELT
+33 HRVVLDGDLELT
-45 NQIINSIEDNGQE
+45 NKIINSIEDNGQE

-108 QSIEDLK
+108 QSIEDSK
-115 TGKMI
+115 TGEMI

-145 YSDTVN
+145 YTDTVN

-178 REGGNH
+178 REGGHH

-199 KQSQFKAKMVDEIS
+199 KQSKFKAQLVDEIS
-213 SGKINSLD
+213 SGKINTLE
-221 SFQQRLSDFGEVKVR
+221 SFQRRLSDFGEVKIR

-264 EKAIVTKALPKPD
+264 EKAIVTKALPKAD
-277 IDTINARLSEWKNRV
+277 IDTIQVRLSEWQNRV

-304 SFRQQYAKADLSEKA
+304 TFRQKYAKADLDEKA

-324 REQNYERKHRQGSS
+324 REQTYERKHRQGSS
-338 LDRTSRRKRNHQSNV
+338 LDRTNRRKRNHQSNV
-353 AHFNSRQSKPITRAA
+353 AHLNSRQSKSITRAA
-368 VGLSSVQS
+368 VGVSSMQS
-376 GIMVRGTAQRGTRT
+376 GVMVRGATQRGTRT
-390 QDILPENEL
+390 QSLLSENEL

-404 RKSSLNP
+404 GKPSIDP

-416 DSSRRGGN
+416 DSSRRRGN

-431 KSPISSRS
+431 KPPISSRS
-439 FNQIAS
+439 FNQITS

-461 ESRPYIT
+461 ESRSYIT
-468 PFEHYLETIGN
+468 PFEHYLETVGN

-487 DSNVLSHLA
+487 DSNALSHLA
-496 NQSIDS
+496 YKTLDS
-502 QAKQAEM
+502 QVKQAEM

-519 DPAAFLKQL
+519 EPVTFLNQL
-528 EKIYAVEP
+528 EKIYAVDP
-536 KNYKI
+536 KNHKI

-580 FCYANQQNRNINQE
+580 FCYANQHNKNINQE
-594 RLAFEKIKSNIKAFD
+594 RLAFEKMKSNIKAFD
-609 DDLRLFEK
+609 NDLRRFEK
-617 KAHTTLHNMNVDNR
+617 NAHTKLHNMNVDNR
-631 NAFREEKKRIYARCN
+631 NAFREEKKRIYARHN

-662 CMQRQELIDEFAK
+662 CMQRQELIDEFAQ
-675 NTAFFVKEAKQYF
+675 NTASFVKEAKQYF

-696 SLEEIDMATQAGK
+696 SLEEIDMATKAGQ
-709 KLQNLQPNY
+709 KLQDLQPNS
-718 ITSATKELELE
+718 IAPATKELERE

-741 RVREQNPLNQENAQS
+741 RVREQNPLNQENEQS
-756 QQNQHTKDI
+756 QQNHHAKDI
-765 YSTSSGEEVGT
+765 YATQSGEEVGT

-826 MRIHKKDMSPENV
+826 MKIHQKDMSPENV

-850 GNELQINGKKEFKD
+850 GNELKINGKKEFKD
-864 MVIEAAAA
+864 MVVEAAAA

-885 EQLIARRKELEIEQ
+885 EQLIARRKELEMEQ
-899 KVEIGNSIE
+899 KVEVGNSIE
-908 KSISEKSQY
+908 KAAPEQTQEKAKDEQRSSIEPVQSKSAANDEFRQPQAAEPLKAQPEQAHTPAEQPKSVQEQPQTTTEKAAAISQTKAESSKTTERPAY
-917 KNDSNLMTESLVERA
+917 TIEFKYDESAKQRTAQESAVVAGRFYSVKVNGVPVQEAMKSDPNVAKVLENAAKNSPDLKAKNITADNLKSGYILGLQTSNVGA
-932 EDNANKEDSSLN
+932 
-944 LSSVESD
+944 
-951 LSRIA
+951 
-956 KGELA
+956 
-961 FTDITGKFEDQKYRD
+961 GKFDKPE
-976 HYKEYVKLH
+976 
-985 KSEILAGNRVL
+985 
-996 TLEQAINASDLITAY
+996 TL
-1011 NRQDYYQTKY
+1011 K
-1021 PEYKEHFNQAKIYV
+1021 
-1035 DKQLNGYLNH
+1035 LNG
-1045 KEFIEHCNKSPILKT
+1045 SG
-1060 AYNEALEIKLLQ
+1060 Q
-1072 SNISLEKLQNDSVLS
+1072 QIS
-1087 TNYYQ
+1087 TP
-1092 SIEEKVRKERD
+1092 
-1103 FILSVKKDVTD
+1103 
-1114 LDKANLK
+1114 KA
-1121 ISDIAEK
+1121 
-1128 LQEPRYR
+1128 Q
-1135 EVFKE
+1135 
-1140 AIADFNKSTDKPK
+1140 
-1153 FEFDSIIKIAEKS
+1153 AEKS
-1166 INNSNSINIEFEYNK
+1166 AGASK
-1181 QLSIESGKNSY
+1181 
-1192 VVKIDG
+1192 
-1198 VPAQEAIKQKPELLK
+1198 
-1213 MLDNVALHKDMQ
+1213 
-1225 AKGISAELLKSG
+1225 
-1237 VVQPKQLENELKVTK
+1237 
-1252 PKNMTVD
+1252 
-1259 LSGKSV
+1259 GKS
-1265 EKVKAVKSSNL
+1265 SDISL
-1276 EL
+1276 

>member
-1 MIVEVG
+1 MIVEIG

-33 QRIVLEGDLELT
+33 HRVVLDGDLELT
-45 NQIINSIEDNGQE
+45 NKIINSIEDNGQE

-102 AHLPKI
+102 AHLPKM
-108 QSIEDLK
+108 QSIEDSK

-145 YSDTVN
+145 YTDTVN

-178 REGGNH
+178 REGGHH

-199 KQSQFKAKMVDEIS
+199 KQSKLKAQLVDEIS
-213 SGKINSLD
+213 SGKINTLE
-221 SFQQRLSDFGEVKVR
+221 SFQRRLSDFGEVKIR

-264 EKAIVTKALPKPD
+264 EKAIVTKALPKAD
-277 IDTINARLSEWKNRV
+277 IDTIQVRLSEWQNRV

-304 SFRQQYAKADLSEKA
+304 AFRQKYAKADLDEKA

-324 REQNYERKHRQGSS
+324 REQTYERKHRQGSS
-338 LDRTSRRKRNHQSNV
+338 LERASRRQRNHQSN
-353 AHFNSRQSKPITRAA
+353 ASNTNSRQSKSIARASI
-368 VGLSSVQS
+368 GLSSVQ
-376 GIMVRGTAQRGTRT
+376 GGVVVRGATQRGTRT
-390 QDILPENEL
+390 QSLLSENEL

-404 RKSSLNP
+404 GEPSINS

-416 DSSRRGGN
+416 DSSRRRGN

-431 KSPISSRS
+431 KPPISSRS

-468 PFEHYLETIGN
+468 PFEHYLDTVGN

-487 DSNVLSHLA
+487 DSNALSHLA
-496 NQSIDS
+496 YKTLDS
-502 QAKQAEM
+502 QVKQAEM

-519 DPAAFLKQL
+519 EPVAFLNQL
-528 EKIYAVEP
+528 EKIYAVDP
-536 KNYKI
+536 KNHKI

-580 FCYANQQNRNINQE
+580 FCYANQHNKNINQE
-594 RLAFEKIKSNIKAFD
+594 RLAFEKMKSNIKAFD
-609 DDLRLFEK
+609 NDLRRFEK
-617 KAHTTLHNMNVDNR
+617 NAHTTLHNMNVDNR
-631 NAFREEKKRIYARCN
+631 NAFREEKKRIYARHN

-662 CMQRQELIDEFAK
+662 CMQRQELIDEFAQ
-675 NTAFFVKEAKQYF
+675 NTASFVKEAKQYF

-696 SLEEIDMATQAGK
+696 SLEEIDMATKAGQ
-709 KLQNLQPNY
+709 KLQDLQPNS
-718 ITSATKELELE
+718 IAPATKELERE

-741 RVREQNPLNQENAQS
+741 RVREQNPLNQENEQS
-756 QQNQHTKDI
+756 QQNHYAKDI
-765 YSTSSGEEVGT
+765 YATQSGEEVGT

-826 MRIHKKDMSPENV
+826 MKIHQKDMSPENV

-850 GNELQINGKKEFKD
+850 GNELKINGKKEFKD
-864 MVIEAAAA
+864 MVVEAAAA

-885 EQLIARRKELEIEQ
+885 EQLIARRKELEMEQ
-899 KVEIGNSIE
+899 KVEVGNSIE
-908 KSISEKSQY
+908 KATPEQAKDEQRSSIEPVQSKSAANDEFRQPQAAEPLKAQPEQAHTPAEQPKPVQEQPQATTEKAAAISQTKAESSKTTERPAY
-917 KNDSNLMTESLVERA
+917 TIEFKYDESAKQRTAQESAVVAGRFYSVKVNGVPVQEAMKNDPNVAKVLENAAKNIPDLKAKNITADNLKSGHILGLQTSNVGA
-932 EDNANKEDSSLN
+932 
-944 LSSVESD
+944 
-951 LSRIA
+951 
-956 KGELA
+956 
-961 FTDITGKFEDQKYRD
+961 GKFDKPE
-976 HYKEYVKLH
+976 
-985 KSEILAGNRVL
+985 
-996 TLEQAINASDLITAY
+996 TL
-1011 NRQDYYQTKY
+1011 K
-1021 PEYKEHFNQAKIYV
+1021 
-1035 DKQLNGYLNH
+1035 LNG
-1045 KEFIEHCNKSPILKT
+1045 SG
-1060 AYNEALEIKLLQ
+1060 Q
-1072 SNISLEKLQNDSVLS
+1072 QIS
-1087 TNYYQ
+1087 TP
-1092 SIEEKVRKERD
+1092 
-1103 FILSVKKDVTD
+1103 
-1114 LDKANLK
+1114 KA
-1121 ISDIAEK
+1121 
-1128 LQEPRYR
+1128 Q
-1135 EVFKE
+1135 
-1140 AIADFNKSTDKPK
+1140 
-1153 FEFDSIIKIAEKS
+1153 AEKS
-1166 INNSNSINIEFEYNK
+1166 AGANK
-1181 QLSIESGKNSY
+1181 
-1192 VVKIDG
+1192 
-1198 VPAQEAIKQKPELLK
+1198 
-1213 MLDNVALHKDMQ
+1213 
-1225 AKGISAELLKSG
+1225 
-1237 VVQPKQLENELKVTK
+1237 
-1252 PKNMTVD
+1252 
-1259 LSGKSV
+1259 GKS
-1265 EKVKAVKSSNL
+1265 SDISL
-1276 EL
+1276 

>member
-1 MIVEVG
+1 MIVEIG

-33 QRIVLEGDLELT
+33 HRVVLDGDLELT
-45 NQIINSIEDNGQE
+45 NKIINSIEDNGQE

-108 QSIEDLK
+108 QSIEDSK
-115 TGKMI
+115 TGEMI

-145 YSDTVN
+145 YTDTVN

-178 REGGNH
+178 REGGHH

-199 KQSQFKAKMVDEIS
+199 KQSKFKAQLVDEIS
-213 SGKINSLD
+213 SGKINTLE
-221 SFQQRLSDFGEVKVR
+221 SFQRRLSDFGEVKIR

-264 EKAIVTKALPKPD
+264 EKAIVTKALPKAD
-277 IDTINARLSEWKNRV
+277 IDTIQVRLSEWQNRV

-304 SFRQQYAKADLSEKA
+304 TFRQKYAKADLDEKA

-324 REQNYERKHRQGSS
+324 REQTYERKHRQGSS
-338 LDRTSRRKRNHQSNV
+338 LDRTNRRKRNHQFNV
-353 AHFNSRQSKPITRAA
+353 AHLNSRQSKSITRAA
-368 VGLSSVQS
+368 VGVSSMQS
-376 GIMVRGTAQRGTRT
+376 GVMVRGATQRGTRT
-390 QDILPENEL
+390 QSLLSENEL

-404 RKSSLNP
+404 GKPSIDP

-416 DSSRRGGN
+416 DSSRRRGN

-431 KSPISSRS
+431 KPPISSRS
-439 FNQIAS
+439 FNQITS

-461 ESRPYIT
+461 ESRSYIT
-468 PFEHYLETIGN
+468 PFEHYLETVGN

-487 DSNVLSHLA
+487 DSNALSHLA
-496 NQSIDS
+496 YKTLDS
-502 QAKQAEM
+502 QVKQAEM

-519 DPAAFLKQL
+519 EPVAFLNQL
-528 EKIYAVEP
+528 EKIYAVDP
-536 KNYKI
+536 KNHKI

-580 FCYANQQNRNINQE
+580 FCYANQHNKNINQE
-594 RLAFEKIKSNIKAFD
+594 RLAFEKMKSNIKAFD
-609 DDLRLFEK
+609 NDLRRFEK
-617 KAHTTLHNMNVDNR
+617 NAHTKLHNMNVDNR
-631 NAFREEKKRIYARCN
+631 NAFREEKKRIYARHN

-662 CMQRQELIDEFAK
+662 CMQRQELIDEFAQ
-675 NTAFFVKEAKQYF
+675 NTASFVKEAKQYF

-696 SLEEIDMATQAGK
+696 SLEEIDMATKAGQ
-709 KLQNLQPNY
+709 KLQDLQPNS
-718 ITSATKELELE
+718 IAPATKELERE

-741 RVREQNPLNQENAQS
+741 RVREQNPLNQENEQS
-756 QQNQHTKDI
+756 QQNHHAKDI
-765 YSTSSGEEVGT
+765 YATQSGEEVGT

-826 MRIHKKDMSPENV
+826 MKIHQKDMSPENV

-850 GNELQINGKKEFKD
+850 GNELKINGKKEFKD
-864 MVIEAAAA
+864 MVVEAAAA

-885 EQLIARRKELEIEQ
+885 EQLIARRKELEMEQ
-899 KVEIGNSIE
+899 KVEVGNSIE
-908 KSISEKSQY
+908 KAAPEQTQEKAKDEQRSSIEPVQSKSEANDEFRQPQAAEPLKAQPEQAHTPAEQPKSVQEQPQATTEKAAAISQTKAESSKTTERPAY
-917 KNDSNLMTESLVERA
+917 TIEFKYDESAKQRTAQESAVVAGRFYSVKVNGVPVQEAMKSDPNVAKVLENAAKNSPDLKAKNITADNLKSGYILGLQTSNVGA
-932 EDNANKEDSSLN
+932 
-944 LSSVESD
+944 
-951 LSRIA
+951 
-956 KGELA
+956 
-961 FTDITGKFEDQKYRD
+961 GKFDKPE
-976 HYKEYVKLH
+976 
-985 KSEILAGNRVL
+985 
-996 TLEQAINASDLITAY
+996 TL
-1011 NRQDYYQTKY
+1011 K
-1021 PEYKEHFNQAKIYV
+1021 
-1035 DKQLNGYLNH
+1035 LNG
-1045 KEFIEHCNKSPILKT
+1045 SG
-1060 AYNEALEIKLLQ
+1060 Q
-1072 SNISLEKLQNDSVLS
+1072 QIS
-1087 TNYYQ
+1087 TP
-1092 SIEEKVRKERD
+1092 
-1103 FILSVKKDVTD
+1103 
-1114 LDKANLK
+1114 KA
-1121 ISDIAEK
+1121 
-1128 LQEPRYR
+1128 Q
-1135 EVFKE
+1135 
-1140 AIADFNKSTDKPK
+1140 
-1153 FEFDSIIKIAEKS
+1153 AEKS
-1166 INNSNSINIEFEYNK
+1166 AGASK
-1181 QLSIESGKNSY
+1181 
-1192 VVKIDG
+1192 
-1198 VPAQEAIKQKPELLK
+1198 
-1213 MLDNVALHKDMQ
+1213 
-1225 AKGISAELLKSG
+1225 
-1237 VVQPKQLENELKVTK
+1237 
-1252 PKNMTVD
+1252 
-1259 LSGKSV
+1259 GKS
-1265 EKVKAVKSSNL
+1265 SDISL
-1276 EL
+1276 

>member
-1 MIVEVG
+1 MIVEIG

-33 QRIVLEGDLELT
+33 HRVVLDGDLELT
-45 NQIINSIEDNGQE
+45 NKIINSIEDNGQE

-108 QSIEDLK
+108 QSIEDSK

-145 YSDTVN
+145 YTDTVN

-178 REGGNH
+178 REGGHH

-199 KQSQFKAKMVDEIS
+199 KQSKFKAQLVDEIS
-213 SGKINSLD
+213 SGKINTLE
-221 SFQQRLSDFGEVKVR
+221 SFQRRLSDFGEVKIR

-264 EKAIVTKALPKPD
+264 EKAIVTKALPKAD
-277 IDTINARLSEWKNRV
+277 IDTIQVRLSEWQNRV

-304 SFRQQYAKADLSEKA
+304 TFRQKYAKADLDEKA

-324 REQNYERKHRQGSS
+324 REQTYERKHRQGSS
-338 LDRTSRRKRNHQSNV
+338 LDRTNRRKRNHQSNV
-353 AHFNSRQSKPITRAA
+353 AHLNSRQSKFITRAA
-368 VGLSSVQS
+368 VGVSSMQS
-376 GIMVRGTAQRGTRT
+376 GVVVRGATQRGART
-390 QDILPENEL
+390 QSLLSENEL

-404 RKSSLNP
+404 GKPSIDP

-416 DSSRRGGN
+416 DSSRRRGN

-431 KSPISSRS
+431 KPPISSRS
-439 FNQIAS
+439 FNQITS

-461 ESRPYIT
+461 ESRSYIT
-468 PFEHYLETIGN
+468 PFEHYLETVGN

-487 DSNVLSHLA
+487 DSNALSHLA
-496 NQSIDS
+496 YKTLDS
-502 QAKQAEM
+502 QVKQAEM

-519 DPAAFLKQL
+519 EPVAFLNQL
-528 EKIYAVEP
+528 EKIYAVDP
-536 KNYKI
+536 KNHKI

-580 FCYANQQNRNINQE
+580 FCYANQHNKSINQE
-594 RLAFEKIKSNIKAFD
+594 RLAFEKMKSNIKAFD
-609 DDLRLFEK
+609 NDLRRFEK
-617 KAHTTLHNMNVDNR
+617 NAHTTLHNMNVDNR
-631 NAFREEKKRIYARCN
+631 NAFREEKKRIYARHN

-662 CMQRQELIDEFAK
+662 CMQRQELIDEFAQ
-675 NTAFFVKEAKQYF
+675 NTASFVKEAKQYF

-696 SLEEIDMATQAGK
+696 SLEEIDMATKAGQ
-709 KLQNLQPNY
+709 KLQDLQPNS
-718 ITSATKELELE
+718 IAPATKELERE

-741 RVREQNPLNQENAQS
+741 RVREQNPLNQENEQS
-756 QQNQHTKDI
+756 QQNHHAKDI
-765 YSTSSGEEVGT
+765 YATQSGEEVGT

-826 MRIHKKDMSPENV
+826 MKIHQKDMSPENV

-850 GNELQINGKKEFKD
+850 GNELKINGKKEFKD
-864 MVIEAAAA
+864 MVVEAAAA

-885 EQLIARRKELEIEQ
+885 EQLIARRKELEMEQ
-899 KVEIGNSIE
+899 KVEVGNSIE
-908 KSISEKSQY
+908 KATPEQAKDEQRSSIEPVQSKSAANDEFRQPQAAEPLKAQPEQAHTPAEQPKPVQEQPQATTEKAAAISQTKAESSKTTERPAY
-917 KNDSNLMTESLVERA
+917 TIEFKYDESAKQRTAQESAVVAGRFYSVKVNGVPVQEAMKNDPNVAKVLENAAKNIPDLKAKNITADNLKSGHILGLQTSNVGA
-932 EDNANKEDSSLN
+932 
-944 LSSVESD
+944 
-951 LSRIA
+951 
-956 KGELA
+956 
-961 FTDITGKFEDQKYRD
+961 GKFDKPE
-976 HYKEYVKLH
+976 
-985 KSEILAGNRVL
+985 
-996 TLEQAINASDLITAY
+996 TL
-1011 NRQDYYQTKY
+1011 K
-1021 PEYKEHFNQAKIYV
+1021 
-1035 DKQLNGYLNH
+1035 LNGSGQQ
-1045 KEFIEHCNKSPILKT
+1045 ISTLK
-1060 AYNEALEIKLLQ
+1060 AQ
-1072 SNISLEKLQNDSVLS
+1072 
-1087 TNYYQ
+1087 
-1092 SIEEKVRKERD
+1092 
-1103 FILSVKKDVTD
+1103 
-1114 LDKANLK
+1114 
-1121 ISDIAEK
+1121 
-1128 LQEPRYR
+1128 
-1135 EVFKE
+1135 
-1140 AIADFNKSTDKPK
+1140 
-1153 FEFDSIIKIAEKS
+1153 AEKS
-1166 INNSNSINIEFEYNK
+1166 A
-1181 QLSIESGKNSY
+1181 
-1192 VVKIDG
+1192 G
-1198 VPAQEAIKQKPELLK
+1198 VSK
-1213 MLDNVALHKDMQ
+1213 
-1225 AKGISAELLKSG
+1225 
-1237 VVQPKQLENELKVTK
+1237 
-1252 PKNMTVD
+1252 
-1259 LSGKSV
+1259 GKS
-1265 EKVKAVKSSNL
+1265 SDISL
-1276 EL
+1276 

>member
-1 MIVEVG
+1 MIVEIG

-33 QRIVLEGDLELT
+33 HRVVLDGDLELT
-45 NQIINSIEDNGQE
+45 NKIINSIEDNGQE

-102 AHLPKI
+102 AHLPKM
-108 QSIEDLK
+108 QSIEDSK

-145 YSDTVN
+145 YTDTVN

-178 REGGNH
+178 REGGHH

-199 KQSQFKAKMVDEIS
+199 KQSKFKAQLVDEIS
-213 SGKINSLD
+213 SGKINTLE
-221 SFQQRLSDFGEVKVR
+221 SFQRRLSDFGEVKIR

-264 EKAIVTKALPKPD
+264 EKAIVTKALPKAD
-277 IDTINARLSEWKNRV
+277 IDTIQVRLSEWQNRV

-304 SFRQQYAKADLSEKA
+304 AFRQKYAKADLDEKA

-324 REQNYERKHRQGSS
+324 REQTYERKHRQGSS
-338 LDRTSRRKRNHQSNV
+338 LERASRRQRNHQSNV
-353 AHFNSRQSKPITRAA
+353 AHLNSRQSKSITRAA
-368 VGLSSVQS
+368 VGVSSMQS
-376 GIMVRGTAQRGTRT
+376 GVVVRGATQRGTRT
-390 QDILPENEL
+390 QSLLSENEL

-404 RKSSLNP
+404 GEPSINS

-416 DSSRRGGN
+416 DSSRRRGN

-431 KSPISSRS
+431 KPPISSRS

-468 PFEHYLETIGN
+468 PFEHYLDTVGN

-487 DSNVLSHLA
+487 DSNALSHLA
-496 NQSIDS
+496 YKTLDS
-502 QAKQAEM
+502 QVKQTEM

-519 DPAAFLKQL
+519 EPVAFLNQL
-528 EKIYAVEP
+528 EKIYAVDP
-536 KNYKI
+536 KNHKI

-580 FCYANQQNRNINQE
+580 FCYANQHNKNINQE
-594 RLAFEKIKSNIKAFD
+594 RLAFEKMKSNIKAFD
-609 DDLRLFEK
+609 NDLRRFEK
-617 KAHTTLHNMNVDNR
+617 NAHTTLHNMNVDNR
-631 NAFREEKKRIYARCN
+631 NAFREEKKRIYARHN

-662 CMQRQELIDEFAK
+662 CMQRQELIDEFAQ
-675 NTAFFVKEAKQYF
+675 NTASFVKEAKQYF

-696 SLEEIDMATQAGK
+696 SLEEIDMATKAGQ
-709 KLQNLQPNY
+709 KLQDLQPNS
-718 ITSATKELELE
+718 IAPATKEFERE

-736 NRIFD
+736 NRIFE
-741 RVREQNPLNQENAQS
+741 RVREQNPLNQENEQS
-756 QQNQHTKDI
+756 QQNHHAKDI
-765 YSTSSGEEVGT
+765 YATQSGEEVGT

-826 MRIHKKDMSPENV
+826 MKIHQKDMSPENV

-864 MVIEAAAA
+864 MVVEAAAA

-885 EQLIARRKELEIEQ
+885 EQLIARRKELEMEQ
-899 KVEIGNSIE
+899 KIEVGNSIE
-908 KSISEKSQY
+908 KATPEQAKNEPHSSIEPVQSKSAANDEFRQPQAAEPLKAQPEQAHTPAEQPKSVQEQPQATTEKAAAISQT
-917 KNDSNLMTESLVERA
+917 KAKSSKTTELPTYTIEFKY
-932 EDNANKEDSSLN
+932 D
-944 LSSVESD
+944 ESAKQ
-951 LSRIA
+951 RIA
-956 KGELA
+956 QESAVVAGRFYSVKVNGVPVQEAMKSDPNVAKVLENA
-961 FTDITGKFEDQKYRD
+961 AKNNPDLKAKNITADNLKSGYILGLQTSNVGAGKFDKP
-976 HYKEYVKLH
+976 
-985 KSEILAGNRVL
+985 A
-996 TLEQAINASDLITAY
+996 TL
-1011 NRQDYYQTKY
+1011 K
-1021 PEYKEHFNQAKIYV
+1021 
-1035 DKQLNGYLNH
+1035 LNG
-1045 KEFIEHCNKSPILKT
+1045 SG
-1060 AYNEALEIKLLQ
+1060 Q
-1072 SNISLEKLQNDSVLS
+1072 QIS
-1087 TNYYQ
+1087 TP
-1092 SIEEKVRKERD
+1092 
-1103 FILSVKKDVTD
+1103 
-1114 LDKANLK
+1114 KA
-1121 ISDIAEK
+1121 
-1128 LQEPRYR
+1128 Q
-1135 EVFKE
+1135 
-1140 AIADFNKSTDKPK
+1140 
-1153 FEFDSIIKIAEKS
+1153 AEKS
-1166 INNSNSINIEFEYNK
+1166 AGASK
-1181 QLSIESGKNSY
+1181 
-1192 VVKIDG
+1192 
-1198 VPAQEAIKQKPELLK
+1198 
-1213 MLDNVALHKDMQ
+1213 
-1225 AKGISAELLKSG
+1225 
-1237 VVQPKQLENELKVTK
+1237 
-1252 PKNMTVD
+1252 
-1259 LSGKSV
+1259 GKS
-1265 EKVKAVKSSNL
+1265 SDISL
-1276 EL
+1276 

>member
-1 MIVEVG
+1 MIVEIG

-33 QRIVLEGDLELT
+33 HRVVLDGDLELT
-45 NQIINSIEDNGQE
+45 NKIINSIEDNGQE

-108 QSIEDLK
+108 QSIEDSK

-145 YSDTVN
+145 YTDTVN

-178 REGGNH
+178 REGGHH

-199 KQSQFKAKMVDEIS
+199 KQSKFKAQLVDEIS
-213 SGKINSLD
+213 SGKINTLE
-221 SFQQRLSDFGEVKVR
+221 SFQRRLSDFGEVKIR

-264 EKAIVTKALPKPD
+264 EKAIVTKALPKAD
-277 IDTINARLSEWKNRV
+277 IDTIQVRLSEWQNRV

-304 SFRQQYAKADLSEKA
+304 TFRQKYAKADLDEKA

-324 REQNYERKHRQGSS
+324 REQTYERKHRQGSS
-338 LDRTSRRKRNHQSNV
+338 LDRTNRRKRNNQSNV
-353 AHFNSRQSKPITRAA
+353 AHLNSRQSKPITRAA
-368 VGLSSVQS
+368 VGVSSVQS
-376 GIMVRGTAQRGTRT
+376 GVVVRGATQRGTRT
-390 QDILPENEL
+390 QSLLSKNEL

-404 RKSSLNP
+404 GEPSINS

-416 DSSRRGGN
+416 DSSRRRGN

-431 KSPISSRS
+431 KPPISSRS
-439 FNQIAS
+439 YNQITS

-461 ESRPYIT
+461 ESRSYIT
-468 PFEHYLETIGN
+468 PFEHYLETVGN

-487 DSNVLSHLA
+487 DSNALSHLA
-496 NQSIDS
+496 YKTLDS
-502 QAKQAEM
+502 QVKQAEM

-519 DPAAFLKQL
+519 EPVAFLNQL
-528 EKIYAVEP
+528 EKIYAVDP
-536 KNYKI
+536 KNHKI

-580 FCYANQQNRNINQE
+580 FCYANQHNKNINQE
-594 RLAFEKIKSNIKAFD
+594 RLAFEKMKSNIKAFD
-609 DDLRLFEK
+609 NDLRRFEK
-617 KAHTTLHNMNVDNR
+617 NAHTTLHNMNVDNR
-631 NAFREEKKRIYARCN
+631 NAFREEKKRIYARHN

-662 CMQRQELIDEFAK
+662 CMQRQELIDEFAQ
-675 NTAFFVKEAKQYF
+675 NTASFVKEAKQYF

-696 SLEEIDMATQAGK
+696 SLEEIDMATKAGQ
-709 KLQNLQPNY
+709 KLQDLQPNS
-718 ITSATKELELE
+718 IAPATKELERE

-741 RVREQNPLNQENAQS
+741 RVREQNPLNQENEQS
-756 QQNQHTKDI
+756 QQNHYAKDI
-765 YSTSSGEEVGT
+765 YATQSGEEVGT

-826 MRIHKKDMSPENV
+826 MKIHQKDMSPENV

-850 GNELQINGKKEFKD
+850 GDELKINGKKEFKD
-864 MVIEAAAA
+864 MVVEAAAA

-885 EQLIARRKELEIEQ
+885 EQLIARRKELEMEQ
-899 KVEIGNSIE
+899 KVEVGNSIE
-908 KSISEKSQY
+908 KAAPEQTQEKAKDEQRSSIEPVQSKSAANDEFRQPQAAEPLKAQPEQAHTPAEQPKSVQEQPQATTEKAAAISQTKAESSKTTERPAY
-917 KNDSNLMTESLVERA
+917 TIEFKYDESAKQRTAQESAVVAGRFYSVKVNGVPVQEAMKSDPNVAKVLENAAKNSPDLKAKNITADNLKSGFILGLQTSNVGA
-932 EDNANKEDSSLN
+932 
-944 LSSVESD
+944 
-951 LSRIA
+951 
-956 KGELA
+956 
-961 FTDITGKFEDQKYRD
+961 GKFNKPE
-976 HYKEYVKLH
+976 
-985 KSEILAGNRVL
+985 
-996 TLEQAINASDLITAY
+996 TL
-1011 NRQDYYQTKY
+1011 K
-1021 PEYKEHFNQAKIYV
+1021 
-1035 DKQLNGYLNH
+1035 LNG
-1045 KEFIEHCNKSPILKT
+1045 SG
-1060 AYNEALEIKLLQ
+1060 Q
-1072 SNISLEKLQNDSVLS
+1072 QIS
-1087 TNYYQ
+1087 TP
-1092 SIEEKVRKERD
+1092 
-1103 FILSVKKDVTD
+1103 
-1114 LDKANLK
+1114 KA
-1121 ISDIAEK
+1121 
-1128 LQEPRYR
+1128 Q
-1135 EVFKE
+1135 
-1140 AIADFNKSTDKPK
+1140 
-1153 FEFDSIIKIAEKS
+1153 AEKS
-1166 INNSNSINIEFEYNK
+1166 AGANK
-1181 QLSIESGKNSY
+1181 
-1192 VVKIDG
+1192 
-1198 VPAQEAIKQKPELLK
+1198 
-1213 MLDNVALHKDMQ
+1213 
-1225 AKGISAELLKSG
+1225 
-1237 VVQPKQLENELKVTK
+1237 
-1252 PKNMTVD
+1252 
-1259 LSGKSV
+1259 GKS
-1265 EKVKAVKSSNL
+1265 SDISL
-1276 EL
+1276 

>member
-1 MIVEVG
+1 MIVEIG

-33 QRIVLEGDLELT
+33 HRVVLDGDLELT
-45 NQIINSIEDNGQE
+45 NKIINSIEDNGQE

-108 QSIEDLK
+108 QSIEDSK
-115 TGKMI
+115 TGEMI

-145 YSDTVN
+145 YTDTVN

-178 REGGNH
+178 REGGHH

-199 KQSQFKAKMVDEIS
+199 KQSKFKAQLVDEIS
-213 SGKINSLD
+213 SGKINTLE
-221 SFQQRLSDFGEVKVR
+221 SFQRRLSDFGEVKIR

-264 EKAIVTKALPKPD
+264 EKAIVTKALPKAD
-277 IDTINARLSEWKNRV
+277 IDTTQVRLSEWQNRV

-304 SFRQQYAKADLSEKA
+304 TFRQKYAKADLDEKA

-324 REQNYERKHRQGSS
+324 REQTYERKHRQGSS
-338 LDRTSRRKRNHQSNV
+338 LDRTNRRKRNHQSNV
-353 AHFNSRQSKPITRAA
+353 AHLNSRQSKSITRAA
-368 VGLSSVQS
+368 VGVSSMQS
-376 GIMVRGTAQRGTRT
+376 GVMVRGATQRGTRT
-390 QDILPENEL
+390 QSLLSENEL
-399 NHLRN
+399 NYLRN
-404 RKSSLNP
+404 GKPSIDP

-416 DSSRRGGN
+416 DSSRRRGN

-431 KSPISSRS
+431 KPPISSRS
-439 FNQIAS
+439 FNQITS

-461 ESRPYIT
+461 ESRSYIT
-468 PFEHYLETIGN
+468 PFEHYLETVGN

-487 DSNVLSHLA
+487 DSNALSHLA
-496 NQSIDS
+496 YKTLDS
-502 QAKQAEM
+502 QVKQAEM

-519 DPAAFLKQL
+519 EPVAFLNQL
-528 EKIYAVEP
+528 EKIYAVDP
-536 KNYKI
+536 KNHKI

-580 FCYANQQNRNINQE
+580 FCYANQHNKNINQE
-594 RLAFEKIKSNIKAFD
+594 RLAFEKMKSNIKAFD
-609 DDLRLFEK
+609 NDLRRFEK
-617 KAHTTLHNMNVDNR
+617 NAHTKLHNMNVDNR
-631 NAFREEKKRIYARCN
+631 NAFREEKKRIYARHN

-662 CMQRQELIDEFAK
+662 CMQRQELIDEFAQ
-675 NTAFFVKEAKQYF
+675 NTASFVKEAKQYF

-696 SLEEIDMATQAGK
+696 SLEEIDMATKAGQ
-709 KLQNLQPNY
+709 KLQDLQPNS
-718 ITSATKELELE
+718 IAPATKELERE

-741 RVREQNPLNQENAQS
+741 RVREQNPLNQENEQS
-756 QQNQHTKDI
+756 QQNHHAKDI
-765 YSTSSGEEVGT
+765 YATQSGEEVGT

-826 MRIHKKDMSPENV
+826 MKIHQKDMSPENV

-850 GNELQINGKKEFKD
+850 GNELKINGKKEFKD
-864 MVIEAAAA
+864 MVVEAAAA

-885 EQLIARRKELEIEQ
+885 EQLIARRKELEMEQ
-899 KVEIGNSIE
+899 KVEVGNSIE
-908 KSISEKSQY
+908 KAAPEQTQEKAKDEQRSSIEPVQSKSAANDEFRQPQAAEPLKAQPEQAHTPAEQPKSVQEQPQATTEKAAAISQTKAESSKTTERPAY
-917 KNDSNLMTESLVERA
+917 TIEFKYDESAKQRTAQESAVVAGRFYSVKVNGVPVQEAMKSDPNVAKVLENAAKNSPDLKAKNITADNLKSGYILGLQTSNVGA
-932 EDNANKEDSSLN
+932 
-944 LSSVESD
+944 
-951 LSRIA
+951 
-956 KGELA
+956 
-961 FTDITGKFEDQKYRD
+961 GKFDKPE
-976 HYKEYVKLH
+976 
-985 KSEILAGNRVL
+985 
-996 TLEQAINASDLITAY
+996 TL
-1011 NRQDYYQTKY
+1011 K
-1021 PEYKEHFNQAKIYV
+1021 
-1035 DKQLNGYLNH
+1035 LNG
-1045 KEFIEHCNKSPILKT
+1045 SG
-1060 AYNEALEIKLLQ
+1060 Q
-1072 SNISLEKLQNDSVLS
+1072 QIS
-1087 TNYYQ
+1087 TP
-1092 SIEEKVRKERD
+1092 
-1103 FILSVKKDVTD
+1103 
-1114 LDKANLK
+1114 KA
-1121 ISDIAEK
+1121 
-1128 LQEPRYR
+1128 Q
-1135 EVFKE
+1135 
-1140 AIADFNKSTDKPK
+1140 
-1153 FEFDSIIKIAEKS
+1153 AEKS
-1166 INNSNSINIEFEYNK
+1166 AGASK
-1181 QLSIESGKNSY
+1181 
-1192 VVKIDG
+1192 
-1198 VPAQEAIKQKPELLK
+1198 
-1213 MLDNVALHKDMQ
+1213 
-1225 AKGISAELLKSG
+1225 
-1237 VVQPKQLENELKVTK
+1237 
-1252 PKNMTVD
+1252 
-1259 LSGKSV
+1259 GKS
-1265 EKVKAVKSSNL
+1265 SDISL
-1276 EL
+1276 

>member
-1 MIVEVG
+1 MIVEIG

-33 QRIVLEGDLELT
+33 HRVVLDGDLELT
-45 NQIINSIEDNGQE
+45 NKIINSIEDNGQE

-108 QSIEDLK
+108 QSIEDSK
-115 TGKMI
+115 TGEMI

-145 YSDTVN
+145 YTDTVN

-178 REGGNH
+178 REGGHH

-199 KQSQFKAKMVDEIS
+199 KQSKFKAQLVDEIS
-213 SGKINSLD
+213 SGKINTLE
-221 SFQQRLSDFGEVKVR
+221 SFQRRLSDFGEVKIR

-264 EKAIVTKALPKPD
+264 EKAIVTKALPKAD
-277 IDTINARLSEWKNRV
+277 IDTIQVRLSEWQNRV

-304 SFRQQYAKADLSEKA
+304 TFRQKYAKADLDEKA

-324 REQNYERKHRQGSS
+324 REQTYERKHRQGSS
-338 LDRTSRRKRNHQSNV
+338 LDRTNRRKRNHQSNV
-353 AHFNSRQSKPITRAA
+353 AHLNSRQSKSITRAA
-368 VGLSSVQS
+368 VGVSSMQS
-376 GIMVRGTAQRGTRT
+376 GVMVRGATQRGTRT
-390 QDILPENEL
+390 QSLLSENEL
-399 NHLRN
+399 NYLRN
-404 RKSSLNP
+404 GKPSIDP

-416 DSSRRGGN
+416 DSSRRRGN

-431 KSPISSRS
+431 KPPISSRS
-439 FNQIAS
+439 FNQITS

-461 ESRPYIT
+461 ESRSYIT
-468 PFEHYLETIGN
+468 PFEHYLETVGN

-487 DSNVLSHLA
+487 DSNALSHLA
-496 NQSIDS
+496 YKTLDS
-502 QAKQAEM
+502 QVKQAEM

-519 DPAAFLKQL
+519 EPVAFLNQL
-528 EKIYAVEP
+528 EKIYAVDP
-536 KNYKI
+536 KNHKI

-580 FCYANQQNRNINQE
+580 FCYANQHNKNINQE
-594 RLAFEKIKSNIKAFD
+594 RLAFEKMKSNIKAFD
-609 DDLRLFEK
+609 NDLRRFEK
-617 KAHTTLHNMNVDNR
+617 NAHTTLHNMNVDNR
-631 NAFREEKKRIYARCN
+631 NAFREEKKRIYARHN

-662 CMQRQELIDEFAK
+662 CMQRQELIDEFAQ
-675 NTAFFVKEAKQYF
+675 NTASFVKEAKQYF

-696 SLEEIDMATQAGK
+696 SLEEIDMATKAGQ
-709 KLQNLQPNY
+709 KLQDLQPNS
-718 ITSATKELELE
+718 IAPATKELERE

-741 RVREQNPLNQENAQS
+741 RVREQNPLNQENEQS
-756 QQNQHTKDI
+756 QQNHHAKDI
-765 YSTSSGEEVGT
+765 YATQSGEEVGT

-826 MRIHKKDMSPENV
+826 MKIHQKDMSPENV

-850 GNELQINGKKEFKD
+850 GNELKINGKKEFKD
-864 MVIEAAAA
+864 MVVEAAAA

-885 EQLIARRKELEIEQ
+885 EQLIARRKELEMEQ
-899 KVEIGNSIE
+899 KVEVGNSIE
-908 KSISEKSQY
+908 KAAPEQTQEKAKDEQRSSIEPVQSKSAANDEFRQPQAAEPLKAQPEQAHTPAEQPKSVQEQPQATTEKAAAISQTKAESSKTTERPAY
-917 KNDSNLMTESLVERA
+917 TIEFKYDESAKQRTVQESAVVAGRFYSVKVNGVPVQEAMKSDPNVAKVLENAAKNSPDLKAKNITADNLKSGYILGLQTSNVGA
-932 EDNANKEDSSLN
+932 
-944 LSSVESD
+944 
-951 LSRIA
+951 
-956 KGELA
+956 
-961 FTDITGKFEDQKYRD
+961 GKFDKPE
-976 HYKEYVKLH
+976 
-985 KSEILAGNRVL
+985 
-996 TLEQAINASDLITAY
+996 TL
-1011 NRQDYYQTKY
+1011 K
-1021 PEYKEHFNQAKIYV
+1021 
-1035 DKQLNGYLNH
+1035 LNG
-1045 KEFIEHCNKSPILKT
+1045 SG
-1060 AYNEALEIKLLQ
+1060 Q
-1072 SNISLEKLQNDSVLS
+1072 QIS
-1087 TNYYQ
+1087 TP
-1092 SIEEKVRKERD
+1092 
-1103 FILSVKKDVTD
+1103 
-1114 LDKANLK
+1114 KA
-1121 ISDIAEK
+1121 
-1128 LQEPRYR
+1128 Q
-1135 EVFKE
+1135 
-1140 AIADFNKSTDKPK
+1140 
-1153 FEFDSIIKIAEKS
+1153 AEKS
-1166 INNSNSINIEFEYNK
+1166 AGASK
-1181 QLSIESGKNSY
+1181 
-1192 VVKIDG
+1192 
-1198 VPAQEAIKQKPELLK
+1198 
-1213 MLDNVALHKDMQ
+1213 
-1225 AKGISAELLKSG
+1225 
-1237 VVQPKQLENELKVTK
+1237 
-1252 PKNMTVD
+1252 
-1259 LSGKSV
+1259 GKS
-1265 EKVKAVKSSNL
+1265 SDISL
-1276 EL
+1276 

>member
-1 MIVEVG
+1 MIVEIG

-33 QRIVLEGDLELT
+33 HRVVLDGDLELT
-45 NQIINSIEDNGQE
+45 NKIINSIEDNGQE

-108 QSIEDLK
+108 QSIEDSK

-145 YSDTVN
+145 YTDTVN

-178 REGGNH
+178 REGGHH

-199 KQSQFKAKMVDEIS
+199 KQSKFKAQLVDEIS
-213 SGKINSLD
+213 SGKINTLE
-221 SFQQRLSDFGEVKVR
+221 SFQRRLSDFGEVKIR

-264 EKAIVTKALPKPD
+264 EKAIVTKALPKAD
-277 IDTINARLSEWKNRV
+277 IDTIQVRLSEWQNRV

-304 SFRQQYAKADLSEKA
+304 TFRQKYAKADLDEKA

-324 REQNYERKHRQGSS
+324 REQTYERKHRQGSS
-338 LDRTSRRKRNHQSNV
+338 LDRTNRRKRNHQSNV
-353 AHFNSRQSKPITRAA
+353 AHLNSRQSKSITRAA
-368 VGLSSVQS
+368 VGVSSMQS
-376 GIMVRGTAQRGTRT
+376 GVMVRGATQRGTRT
-390 QDILPENEL
+390 QSLLSENEL

-404 RKSSLNP
+404 GKPSIDP

-416 DSSRRGGN
+416 DSSRRRGN

-431 KSPISSRS
+431 KPPISSRS
-439 FNQIAS
+439 FNQITS

-461 ESRPYIT
+461 ESRSYIT
-468 PFEHYLETIGN
+468 PFEHYLETVGN

-487 DSNVLSHLA
+487 DSNALSHLA
-496 NQSIDS
+496 YKTLDS
-502 QAKQAEM
+502 QVKQAEM

-519 DPAAFLKQL
+519 EPVAFLNQL
-528 EKIYAVEP
+528 EKIYAVDP
-536 KNYKI
+536 KNHKI

-580 FCYANQQNRNINQE
+580 FCYANQHNKNINQE
-594 RLAFEKIKSNIKAFD
+594 RLAFEKMKSNIKAFD
-609 DDLRLFEK
+609 NDLRRFEK
-617 KAHTTLHNMNVDNR
+617 NAHSTLHNMNVDNR
-631 NAFREEKKRIYARCN
+631 NAFREEKKRIYARHN

-662 CMQRQELIDEFAK
+662 CMQRQELIDEFAQ
-675 NTAFFVKEAKQYF
+675 NTASFVKEAKQYF

-696 SLEEIDMATQAGK
+696 SLEEIDMATKAGQ
-709 KLQNLQPNY
+709 KLQDLQPNS
-718 ITSATKELELE
+718 IAPATKELERE

-741 RVREQNPLNQENAQS
+741 RVREQNPLNQENEQS
-756 QQNQHTKDI
+756 QQNHYAKDI
-765 YSTSSGEEVGT
+765 YATQSGEEVGT

-826 MRIHKKDMSPENV
+826 MKIHQKDMSPENV

-850 GNELQINGKKEFKD
+850 GNELKINGKKEFKD
-864 MVIEAAAA
+864 MVVEAAAA

-885 EQLIARRKELEIEQ
+885 EQLIARRKELEMEQ
-899 KVEIGNSIE
+899 KVEVGNSIE
-908 KSISEKSQY
+908 KAAPEQTQEKAKDEQRSSIEPVQSKSAANDEFRQPQAAEPLKAQPEQAHTPAEQPKSVQEQPQATTEKAAAISQTKAESSKTTERPAY
-917 KNDSNLMTESLVERA
+917 TIEFKYDESAKQRTAQESAVVAGRFYSVKVNGVPVQEAMKSDPNVAKVLENAAKNSPDLKAKNITADNLKSGYILGLQTSNVGA
-932 EDNANKEDSSLN
+932 
-944 LSSVESD
+944 
-951 LSRIA
+951 
-956 KGELA
+956 
-961 FTDITGKFEDQKYRD
+961 GKFDKPE
-976 HYKEYVKLH
+976 
-985 KSEILAGNRVL
+985 
-996 TLEQAINASDLITAY
+996 TL
-1011 NRQDYYQTKY
+1011 K
-1021 PEYKEHFNQAKIYV
+1021 
-1035 DKQLNGYLNH
+1035 LNG
-1045 KEFIEHCNKSPILKT
+1045 SG
-1060 AYNEALEIKLLQ
+1060 Q
-1072 SNISLEKLQNDSVLS
+1072 QIS
-1087 TNYYQ
+1087 TP
-1092 SIEEKVRKERD
+1092 
-1103 FILSVKKDVTD
+1103 
-1114 LDKANLK
+1114 KA
-1121 ISDIAEK
+1121 
-1128 LQEPRYR
+1128 Q
-1135 EVFKE
+1135 
-1140 AIADFNKSTDKPK
+1140 
-1153 FEFDSIIKIAEKS
+1153 AEKS
-1166 INNSNSINIEFEYNK
+1166 AGASK
-1181 QLSIESGKNSY
+1181 
-1192 VVKIDG
+1192 
-1198 VPAQEAIKQKPELLK
+1198 
-1213 MLDNVALHKDMQ
+1213 
-1225 AKGISAELLKSG
+1225 
-1237 VVQPKQLENELKVTK
+1237 
-1252 PKNMTVD
+1252 
-1259 LSGKSV
+1259 GKS
-1265 EKVKAVKSSNL
+1265 SDISL
-1276 EL
+1276 

>member
-1 MIVEVG
+1 MIVEIG

-33 QRIVLEGDLELT
+33 HRVVLDGDLELT
-45 NQIINSIEDNGQE
+45 NKIINSIEDNGQE

-108 QSIEDLK
+108 QSIEDSK

-145 YSDTVN
+145 YTDTVN

-178 REGGNH
+178 REGGHH

-199 KQSQFKAKMVDEIS
+199 KQSKFKAQLVDEIS
-213 SGKINSLD
+213 SGKINTLE
-221 SFQQRLSDFGEVKVR
+221 SFQRRLSDFGEVKIR

-264 EKAIVTKALPKPD
+264 EKAIVTKALPKAD
-277 IDTINARLSEWKNRV
+277 IDTIQVRLSEWQNRV

-304 SFRQQYAKADLSEKA
+304 TFRQKYAKADLDEKA

-324 REQNYERKHRQGSS
+324 REQTYERKHRQGSS
-338 LDRTSRRKRNHQSNV
+338 LDRTNRRKRNNQSNV
-353 AHFNSRQSKPITRAA
+353 AHLNSRQSKPITRAA
-368 VGLSSVQS
+368 VGVSSMQS
-376 GIMVRGTAQRGTRT
+376 GVVVRGATQRGTRT
-390 QDILPENEL
+390 QSLLSKNEL

-404 RKSSLNP
+404 GEPSINS

-416 DSSRRGGN
+416 DSSRRRGN

-431 KSPISSRS
+431 KPPISSRS
-439 FNQIAS
+439 YNQITS

-461 ESRPYIT
+461 ESRSYIT
-468 PFEHYLETIGN
+468 PFEHYLETVGN

-487 DSNVLSHLA
+487 DSNALSHLA
-496 NQSIDS
+496 YKTLDS
-502 QAKQAEM
+502 QVKQAEM

-519 DPAAFLKQL
+519 EPVAFLNQL
-528 EKIYAVEP
+528 EKIYAVDP
-536 KNYKI
+536 KNHKI

-580 FCYANQQNRNINQE
+580 FCYANQHNKNINQE
-594 RLAFEKIKSNIKAFD
+594 RLAFEKMKSNIKAFD
-609 DDLRLFEK
+609 NDLRRFEK
-617 KAHTTLHNMNVDNR
+617 NVHTTLHNMNVDNR
-631 NAFREEKKRIYARCN
+631 NAFREEKKRIYARHN
-646 LTPKI
+646 LTSKI

-662 CMQRQELIDEFAK
+662 CMQRQELIDEFAQ
-675 NTAFFVKEAKQYF
+675 NTASFVKEAKQYF

-696 SLEEIDMATQAGK
+696 SLEEIDMATKAGQ
-709 KLQNLQPNY
+709 KLQDLQPNS
-718 ITSATKELELE
+718 IAPATKELERE

-741 RVREQNPLNQENAQS
+741 RVREQNPLNQENEQS
-756 QQNQHTKDI
+756 QQNHYAKDI
-765 YSTSSGEEVGT
+765 YATQSGEEVGT

-826 MRIHKKDMSPENV
+826 MKIHQKDMSPENV

-850 GNELQINGKKEFKD
+850 GNELKINGKKEFKD
-864 MVIEAAAA
+864 MVVEAAAA

-885 EQLIARRKELEIEQ
+885 EQLIARRKELEMEQ
-899 KVEIGNSIE
+899 KVEVGNSIE
-908 KSISEKSQY
+908 KAAPEQTQEKAKDEQRSSIEPVQSKSAANDEFRQPQAAEPLKAQPEQAHTPAEQPKSVQEQPQATTEKAAAISQTKAESSKTTERPAY
-917 KNDSNLMTESLVERA
+917 TIEFKYDESAKQRTAQESAVVAGRFYSVKVNGVPVQEAMKSDPNVAKVLENAAKNSPDLKAKNITADNLKSGFILGLQTSNVGA
-932 EDNANKEDSSLN
+932 
-944 LSSVESD
+944 
-951 LSRIA
+951 
-956 KGELA
+956 
-961 FTDITGKFEDQKYRD
+961 GKFNKPE
-976 HYKEYVKLH
+976 
-985 KSEILAGNRVL
+985 
-996 TLEQAINASDLITAY
+996 TL
-1011 NRQDYYQTKY
+1011 K
-1021 PEYKEHFNQAKIYV
+1021 
-1035 DKQLNGYLNH
+1035 LNG
-1045 KEFIEHCNKSPILKT
+1045 SG
-1060 AYNEALEIKLLQ
+1060 Q
-1072 SNISLEKLQNDSVLS
+1072 QIS
-1087 TNYYQ
+1087 TP
-1092 SIEEKVRKERD
+1092 
-1103 FILSVKKDVTD
+1103 
-1114 LDKANLK
+1114 KA
-1121 ISDIAEK
+1121 
-1128 LQEPRYR
+1128 Q
-1135 EVFKE
+1135 
-1140 AIADFNKSTDKPK
+1140 
-1153 FEFDSIIKIAEKS
+1153 AEKS
-1166 INNSNSINIEFEYNK
+1166 AGANK
-1181 QLSIESGKNSY
+1181 
-1192 VVKIDG
+1192 
-1198 VPAQEAIKQKPELLK
+1198 
-1213 MLDNVALHKDMQ
+1213 
-1225 AKGISAELLKSG
+1225 
-1237 VVQPKQLENELKVTK
+1237 
-1252 PKNMTVD
+1252 
-1259 LSGKSV
+1259 GKS
-1265 EKVKAVKSSNL
+1265 SDISL
-1276 EL
+1276 

>member
-1 MIVEVG
+1 MIVEIG

-33 QRIVLEGDLELT
+33 HRVVLDGDLELT
-45 NQIINSIEDNGQE
+45 SKIINSIEDNGQE

-108 QSIEDLK
+108 QSIEDSK
-115 TGKMI
+115 TGEMI

-145 YSDTVN
+145 YTDTVN

-178 REGGNH
+178 REGGHH

-199 KQSQFKAKMVDEIS
+199 KQSKFKAQLVDEIS
-213 SGKINSLD
+213 SGKINTLE
-221 SFQQRLSDFGEVKVR
+221 SFQRRLSDFGEVKIR

-264 EKAIVTKALPKPD
+264 EKAIVTKALPKAD
-277 IDTINARLSEWKNRV
+277 IDTIQVRLSEWQNRV

-304 SFRQQYAKADLSEKA
+304 TFRQKYAKADLDEKA

-324 REQNYERKHRQGSS
+324 REQTYERKHRQGSS
-338 LDRTSRRKRNHQSNV
+338 LDRTNRRKRNHQFNV
-353 AHFNSRQSKPITRAA
+353 AHLNSRQSKSITRAA
-368 VGLSSVQS
+368 VGVSSMQS
-376 GIMVRGTAQRGTRT
+376 GVMVRGATQRGTRT
-390 QDILPENEL
+390 QSLLSENEL

-404 RKSSLNP
+404 GKPSIDP

-416 DSSRRGGN
+416 DSSRRRGN

-431 KSPISSRS
+431 KPPISSRS
-439 FNQIAS
+439 FNQITS

-461 ESRPYIT
+461 ESRSYIT
-468 PFEHYLETIGN
+468 PFEHYLETVGN

-487 DSNVLSHLA
+487 DSNALSHLA
-496 NQSIDS
+496 YKTLDS
-502 QAKQAEM
+502 QVKQAEM

-519 DPAAFLKQL
+519 EPVAFLNQL
-528 EKIYAVEP
+528 EKIYAVDP
-536 KNYKI
+536 KNHKI

-580 FCYANQQNRNINQE
+580 FCYANQHNKNINQE
-594 RLAFEKIKSNIKAFD
+594 RLAFEKMKSNIKAFD
-609 DDLRLFEK
+609 NDLRRFEK
-617 KAHTTLHNMNVDNR
+617 NAHTKLHNMNVDNR
-631 NAFREEKKRIYARCN
+631 NAFREEKKRIYARHN

-662 CMQRQELIDEFAK
+662 CMQRQELIDEFAQ
-675 NTAFFVKEAKQYF
+675 NTASFVKEAKQYF

-696 SLEEIDMATQAGK
+696 SLEEIDMATKAGQ
-709 KLQNLQPNY
+709 KLQDLQPNS
-718 ITSATKELELE
+718 IAPVTKELERE

-741 RVREQNPLNQENAQS
+741 RVREQNPLNQENEQS
-756 QQNQHTKDI
+756 QQNHHAKDI
-765 YSTSSGEEVGT
+765 YATQSGEEVGS

-826 MRIHKKDMSPENV
+826 MKIHQKDMSPENV

-850 GNELQINGKKEFKD
+850 GNELKINGKKEFKD
-864 MVIEAAAA
+864 MVVEAAAA

-885 EQLIARRKELEIEQ
+885 EQLIARRKELEMEQ
-899 KVEIGNSIE
+899 KVEVGNSIE
-908 KSISEKSQY
+908 KAAPEQTQEKAKDEQRSSIEPVQSKSEANDEFRQPQAAEPLKAQPEQAHTPAEQPKSVQEQPQATTEKAAAISQTKAESSKTTERPAY
-917 KNDSNLMTESLVERA
+917 TIEFKYDESAKQRTAQESAVVAGRFYSVKVNGVPVQEAMKSDPNVAKVLENAAKNSPDLKAKNITADNLKSGYILGLQTSNVGA
-932 EDNANKEDSSLN
+932 
-944 LSSVESD
+944 
-951 LSRIA
+951 
-956 KGELA
+956 
-961 FTDITGKFEDQKYRD
+961 GKFDKPE
-976 HYKEYVKLH
+976 
-985 KSEILAGNRVL
+985 
-996 TLEQAINASDLITAY
+996 TL
-1011 NRQDYYQTKY
+1011 K
-1021 PEYKEHFNQAKIYV
+1021 
-1035 DKQLNGYLNH
+1035 LNG
-1045 KEFIEHCNKSPILKT
+1045 SG
-1060 AYNEALEIKLLQ
+1060 Q
-1072 SNISLEKLQNDSVLS
+1072 QIS
-1087 TNYYQ
+1087 TP
-1092 SIEEKVRKERD
+1092 
-1103 FILSVKKDVTD
+1103 
-1114 LDKANLK
+1114 KA
-1121 ISDIAEK
+1121 
-1128 LQEPRYR
+1128 Q
-1135 EVFKE
+1135 
-1140 AIADFNKSTDKPK
+1140 
-1153 FEFDSIIKIAEKS
+1153 AEKS
-1166 INNSNSINIEFEYNK
+1166 AGASK
-1181 QLSIESGKNSY
+1181 GKPS
-1192 VVKIDG
+1192 D
-1198 VPAQEAIKQKPELLK
+1198 
-1213 MLDNVALHKDMQ
+1213 
-1225 AKGISAELLKSG
+1225 ISL
-1237 VVQPKQLENELKVTK
+1237 
-1252 PKNMTVD
+1252 
-1259 LSGKSV
+1259 
-1265 EKVKAVKSSNL
+1265 
-1276 EL
+1276 

>member
-1 MIVEVG
+1 MIVEIG

-33 QRIVLEGDLELT
+33 HRVVLDGDLELT
-45 NQIINSIEDNGQE
+45 NKIINSIEDNGQE

-108 QSIEDLK
+108 QSIEDSK

-145 YSDTVN
+145 YTDTVN

-178 REGGNH
+178 REGGHH

-199 KQSQFKAKMVDEIS
+199 KQSKFKAQLVDEIS
-213 SGKINSLD
+213 SGKINTLE
-221 SFQQRLSDFGEVKVR
+221 SFQRRLSDFGEVKIR

-264 EKAIVTKALPKPD
+264 EKAIVTKALPKAD
-277 IDTINARLSEWKNRV
+277 IDTIQVRLSEWQNRV

-304 SFRQQYAKADLSEKA
+304 TFRQKYAKADLDEKA

-324 REQNYERKHRQGSS
+324 REQTYERKHRQGSS
-338 LDRTSRRKRNHQSNV
+338 LDRTNRRKRNNQSNV
-353 AHFNSRQSKPITRAA
+353 AHLNSRQSKPITRAA
-368 VGLSSVQS
+368 VGVSSMQS
-376 GIMVRGTAQRGTRT
+376 GVVVRGATQRGTRT
-390 QDILPENEL
+390 QSLLSKNEL

-404 RKSSLNP
+404 GEPSINS

-416 DSSRRGGN
+416 DSSRRRGN

-431 KSPISSRS
+431 KPPISSRS
-439 FNQIAS
+439 YNQITS

-461 ESRPYIT
+461 ESRSYIT
-468 PFEHYLETIGN
+468 PFEHYLETVGN

-487 DSNVLSHLA
+487 DSNALSHLA
-496 NQSIDS
+496 YKTLDS
-502 QAKQAEM
+502 QVKQAEM

-519 DPAAFLKQL
+519 EPVAFLNQL
-528 EKIYAVEP
+528 EKIYAVDP
-536 KNYKI
+536 KNHKI

-580 FCYANQQNRNINQE
+580 FCYANQHNKNINQE
-594 RLAFEKIKSNIKAFD
+594 RLAFEKMKSNIKAFD
-609 DDLRLFEK
+609 NDLRRFEK
-617 KAHTTLHNMNVDNR
+617 NSHTTLHNMNVDNR
-631 NAFREEKKRIYARCN
+631 NAFREEKKRIYARHN

-662 CMQRQELIDEFAK
+662 CMQRQELIDEFAQ
-675 NTAFFVKEAKQYF
+675 NTASFVKEAKQYF

-696 SLEEIDMATQAGK
+696 SLEEIDMATKAGQ
-709 KLQNLQPNY
+709 KLQDLQPNS
-718 ITSATKELELE
+718 IAPATKELERE

-741 RVREQNPLNQENAQS
+741 RVREQNPLNQENEQS
-756 QQNQHTKDI
+756 QQNHYAKDI
-765 YSTSSGEEVGT
+765 YATQSGEEVGT

-826 MRIHKKDMSPENV
+826 MKIHQKDMSPENV

-850 GNELQINGKKEFKD
+850 GNELKINGKKEFKD
-864 MVIEAAAA
+864 MVVEAAAA

-885 EQLIARRKELEIEQ
+885 EQLIARRKELEMEQ
-899 KVEIGNSIE
+899 KVEVGNSIE
-908 KSISEKSQY
+908 KAAPEQTQEKAKDEQRSSIEPVQSKSAANDEFRQPQAAEPLKAQPEQAHTPAEQPKSVQEQPQATTEKAAAISQTKAESSKTTERPAY
-917 KNDSNLMTESLVERA
+917 TIEFKYDESAKQRTAQESAVVAGRFYSVKVNGVPVQEAMKSDPNVAKVLENAAKNSPDLKAKNITADNLKSGFILGLQTSNVGA
-932 EDNANKEDSSLN
+932 
-944 LSSVESD
+944 
-951 LSRIA
+951 
-956 KGELA
+956 
-961 FTDITGKFEDQKYRD
+961 GKFNKPE
-976 HYKEYVKLH
+976 
-985 KSEILAGNRVL
+985 
-996 TLEQAINASDLITAY
+996 TL
-1011 NRQDYYQTKY
+1011 K
-1021 PEYKEHFNQAKIYV
+1021 
-1035 DKQLNGYLNH
+1035 LNG
-1045 KEFIEHCNKSPILKT
+1045 SG
-1060 AYNEALEIKLLQ
+1060 Q
-1072 SNISLEKLQNDSVLS
+1072 QIS
-1087 TNYYQ
+1087 TP
-1092 SIEEKVRKERD
+1092 
-1103 FILSVKKDVTD
+1103 
-1114 LDKANLK
+1114 KA
-1121 ISDIAEK
+1121 
-1128 LQEPRYR
+1128 Q
-1135 EVFKE
+1135 
-1140 AIADFNKSTDKPK
+1140 
-1153 FEFDSIIKIAEKS
+1153 AEKS
-1166 INNSNSINIEFEYNK
+1166 AGANK
-1181 QLSIESGKNSY
+1181 
-1192 VVKIDG
+1192 
-1198 VPAQEAIKQKPELLK
+1198 
-1213 MLDNVALHKDMQ
+1213 
-1225 AKGISAELLKSG
+1225 
-1237 VVQPKQLENELKVTK
+1237 
-1252 PKNMTVD
+1252 
-1259 LSGKSV
+1259 GKS
-1265 EKVKAVKSSNL
+1265 SDISL
-1276 EL
+1276 

>member
-1 MIVEVG
+1 MIVEIG

-33 QRIVLEGDLELT
+33 HRVVLDGDLELT
-45 NQIINSIEDNGQE
+45 NKIINSIEDNGQE

-108 QSIEDLK
+108 QSIEDSK

-145 YSDTVN
+145 YTDTVN

-178 REGGNH
+178 REGGHH

-199 KQSQFKAKMVDEIS
+199 KQSKFKAQLVDEIS
-213 SGKINSLD
+213 SGKINTLE
-221 SFQQRLSDFGEVKVR
+221 SFQRRLSDFGEVKIR

-264 EKAIVTKALPKPD
+264 EKAIVTKALPKAD
-277 IDTINARLSEWKNRV
+277 IDTIQVRLSEWQNRV

-304 SFRQQYAKADLSEKA
+304 TFRQKYAKADLDEKA

-324 REQNYERKHRQGSS
+324 REQTYERKHRQGSS
-338 LDRTSRRKRNHQSNV
+338 LDRTNRRKRNHQSNV
-353 AHFNSRQSKPITRAA
+353 AHLNSRQSKSITRAA
-368 VGLSSVQS
+368 VGVSSMQS
-376 GIMVRGTAQRGTRT
+376 GVVVRGATQRGART
-390 QDILPENEL
+390 QSLLSENEL

-404 RKSSLNP
+404 GKPSIYP

-416 DSSRRGGN
+416 DSSRRRGN

-431 KSPISSRS
+431 KPPISSRS
-439 FNQIAS
+439 FNQITS

-461 ESRPYIT
+461 ESRSYIT
-468 PFEHYLETIGN
+468 PFEHYLETVGN

-487 DSNVLSHLA
+487 DSNALSHLA
-496 NQSIDS
+496 YKTLDS
-502 QAKQAEM
+502 QVKQAEM

-519 DPAAFLKQL
+519 EPVAFLNQL
-528 EKIYAVEP
+528 EKIYAVDP
-536 KNYKI
+536 KNHKI

-580 FCYANQQNRNINQE
+580 FCYANQHNKSINQE
-594 RLAFEKIKSNIKAFD
+594 RLAFEKMKSNIKAFD
-609 DDLRLFEK
+609 NDLRRFEK
-617 KAHTTLHNMNVDNR
+617 NVHTTLHNMNVDNR
-631 NAFREEKKRIYARCN
+631 NAFREEKKRIYARHN

-662 CMQRQELIDEFAK
+662 CMQRQELIDEFAQ
-675 NTAFFVKEAKQYF
+675 NTASFVKEAKQYF

-696 SLEEIDMATQAGK
+696 SLEEIDMATKAGQ
-709 KLQNLQPNY
+709 KLQDLQPNS
-718 ITSATKELELE
+718 IAPATKELERE

-741 RVREQNPLNQENAQS
+741 RVREQNPLNQENEQS
-756 QQNQHTKDI
+756 QQNHHAKDI
-765 YSTSSGEEVGT
+765 YATQSGEEVGT

-826 MRIHKKDMSPENV
+826 MKIHQKDMSPENV

-850 GNELQINGKKEFKD
+850 GNELKINGKKEFKD
-864 MVIEAAAA
+864 MVVEAAAA

-885 EQLIARRKELEIEQ
+885 EQLIARRKELEMEQ
-899 KVEIGNSIE
+899 KVEVGNSIE
-908 KSISEKSQY
+908 KATPEQAKDEQRSSIEPVQSKSAANDEFRQPQAAEPLKAQPEQAHTPAEQPKPVQEQPQATTEKAAAISQTKAESSKTTERPAY
-917 KNDSNLMTESLVERA
+917 TIEFKYDESAKQRTAQESAVVAGRFYSVKVNGVPVQEAMKSDPNVAKVLENAAKNSPDLKAKNITADNLKSGHILGLQTSNVGA
-932 EDNANKEDSSLN
+932 
-944 LSSVESD
+944 
-951 LSRIA
+951 
-956 KGELA
+956 
-961 FTDITGKFEDQKYRD
+961 GKFDKPE
-976 HYKEYVKLH
+976 
-985 KSEILAGNRVL
+985 
-996 TLEQAINASDLITAY
+996 TL
-1011 NRQDYYQTKY
+1011 K
-1021 PEYKEHFNQAKIYV
+1021 
-1035 DKQLNGYLNH
+1035 LNG
-1045 KEFIEHCNKSPILKT
+1045 SG
-1060 AYNEALEIKLLQ
+1060 Q
-1072 SNISLEKLQNDSVLS
+1072 QIS
-1087 TNYYQ
+1087 TP
-1092 SIEEKVRKERD
+1092 
-1103 FILSVKKDVTD
+1103 
-1114 LDKANLK
+1114 KA
-1121 ISDIAEK
+1121 
-1128 LQEPRYR
+1128 Q
-1135 EVFKE
+1135 
-1140 AIADFNKSTDKPK
+1140 
-1153 FEFDSIIKIAEKS
+1153 AEKS
-1166 INNSNSINIEFEYNK
+1166 AGANK
-1181 QLSIESGKNSY
+1181 
-1192 VVKIDG
+1192 
-1198 VPAQEAIKQKPELLK
+1198 
-1213 MLDNVALHKDMQ
+1213 
-1225 AKGISAELLKSG
+1225 
-1237 VVQPKQLENELKVTK
+1237 
-1252 PKNMTVD
+1252 
-1259 LSGKSV
+1259 GKS
-1265 EKVKAVKSSNL
+1265 SDISL
-1276 EL
+1276 

>member
-1 MIVEVG
+1 MIVEIG

-33 QRIVLEGDLELT
+33 QRVVLEGDLELT
-45 NQIINSIEDNGQE
+45 NKIINSIEDNGQE

-64 LSFREDDISNDLLQS
+64 LSFREDDISNDLLQA

-108 QSIEDLK
+108 QSIEDSK

-128 VIPERN
+128 VIPEHN

-145 YSDTVN
+145 YTDTVN

-156 YLDSIQEYINYKYN
+156 YLDSIQEYINHKYN

-178 REGGNH
+178 REGGHH

-199 KQSQFKAKMVDEIS
+199 KQSQFKAQLVDEIS
-213 SGKINSLD
+213 SGKINTLD
-221 SFQQRLSDFGEVKVR
+221 SFQHRLSDFGEVKIR

-264 EKAIVTKALPKPD
+264 EKAIVTKALPKAD
-277 IDTINARLSEWKNRV
+277 IDTIQVRLSEWQNRV

-304 SFRQQYAKADLSEKA
+304 TFRQKYAKADLDEKA

-324 REQNYERKHRQGSS
+324 REQTYERKHRQGSS
-338 LDRTSRRKRNHQSNV
+338 LDRTNRRKRNHQSNV
-353 AHFNSRQSKPITRAA
+353 AHLNSRQSKPITRAA
-368 VGLSSVQS
+368 VGVSSMQS
-376 GIMVRGTAQRGTRT
+376 GVVVRGTSQRGART
-390 QDILPENEL
+390 QGILPENEL

-404 RKSSLNP
+404 GKPSIDP

-416 DSSRRGGN
+416 DSSRRRGN

-431 KSPISSRS
+431 KPPISSRS
-439 FNQIAS
+439 FNQITS

-461 ESRPYIT
+461 ESRSYIT
-468 PFEHYLETIGN
+468 PFEHYLETVGN

-487 DSNVLSHLA
+487 DSNALSHLA
-496 NQSIDS
+496 YKTLDS
-502 QAKQAEM
+502 QVKQAEM

-519 DPAAFLKQL
+519 EPVAFLNQL
-528 EKIYAVEP
+528 EKIYAVDP
-536 KNYKI
+536 KNHKI

-580 FCYANQQNRNINQE
+580 FCYANQHNKNINQE
-594 RLAFEKIKSNIKAFD
+594 RLAFEKMKSNIKAFD
-609 DDLRLFEK
+609 NDLRRFEK
-617 KAHTTLHNMNVDNR
+617 NAHTTLHNMNVDNR
-631 NAFREEKKRIYARCN
+631 NAFREEKKRIYARHN

-662 CMQRQELIDEFAK
+662 CMQRQELIDEFAQ
-675 NTAFFVKEAKQYF
+675 NTASFVKEAKQYF

-696 SLEEIDMATQAGK
+696 SLEEIDMATKAGQ
-709 KLQNLQPNY
+709 KLQDLQPNS
-718 ITSATKELELE
+718 IAPATKELERE

-741 RVREQNPLNQENAQS
+741 RVREQNPLNQENDQS
-756 QQNQHTKDI
+756 QQNHHAKDI
-765 YSTSSGEEVGT
+765 YATQSGEEVGT

-826 MRIHKKDMSPENV
+826 MKIHQKDMSPENV

-850 GNELQINGKKEFKD
+850 GNELKINGKKEFKD
-864 MVIEAAAA
+864 MVVEAAAA

-885 EQLIARRKELEIEQ
+885 EQLIARRKELEMEQ
-899 KVEIGNSIE
+899 KVEVGNSIE
-908 KSISEKSQY
+908 KAAPEQTQEKAKDEQRSSIEPVQSKSAANDEFRQPQAAEPLKAQPEQAHTLAEQPQATTEKAAAISQTKAESSKTTERPAY
-917 KNDSNLMTESLVERA
+917 TIEFKYDESAKQRTAQESAVVAGRFYSVKVNGVPVQEAMKSDPNVAKVLENAAKNSPDLKAKNITADNLKSGYILGLQTSNVGA
-932 EDNANKEDSSLN
+932 
-944 LSSVESD
+944 
-951 LSRIA
+951 
-956 KGELA
+956 
-961 FTDITGKFEDQKYRD
+961 GKFDKPE
-976 HYKEYVKLH
+976 
-985 KSEILAGNRVL
+985 
-996 TLEQAINASDLITAY
+996 TL
-1011 NRQDYYQTKY
+1011 K
-1021 PEYKEHFNQAKIYV
+1021 
-1035 DKQLNGYLNH
+1035 LNG
-1045 KEFIEHCNKSPILKT
+1045 SG
-1060 AYNEALEIKLLQ
+1060 Q
-1072 SNISLEKLQNDSVLS
+1072 QIS
-1087 TNYYQ
+1087 TP
-1092 SIEEKVRKERD
+1092 
-1103 FILSVKKDVTD
+1103 
-1114 LDKANLK
+1114 KA
-1121 ISDIAEK
+1121 
-1128 LQEPRYR
+1128 Q
-1135 EVFKE
+1135 
-1140 AIADFNKSTDKPK
+1140 
-1153 FEFDSIIKIAEKS
+1153 AEKS
-1166 INNSNSINIEFEYNK
+1166 AGASK
-1181 QLSIESGKNSY
+1181 
-1192 VVKIDG
+1192 
-1198 VPAQEAIKQKPELLK
+1198 
-1213 MLDNVALHKDMQ
+1213 
-1225 AKGISAELLKSG
+1225 
-1237 VVQPKQLENELKVTK
+1237 
-1252 PKNMTVD
+1252 
-1259 LSGKSV
+1259 GKS
-1265 EKVKAVKSSNL
+1265 SDISL
-1276 EL
+1276 

>member
-17 EKGLKQGRI
+17 EKGMKQGRL
-26 FSRDELD
+26 FERDELD
-33 QRIVLEGDLELT
+33 QRIVLDGDLELT
-45 NQIINSIEDNGQE
+45 HKIINSIEDNGQE

-108 QSIEDLK
+108 QSIEDSK

-145 YSDTVN
+145 YTDTVN

-199 KQSQFKAKMVDEIS
+199 KQSQFKANLVDEIS

-221 SFQQRLSDFGEVKVR
+221 SFQSRLSDFGEVKIR
-236 NKGKANQYFAVKLAE
+236 NKGKSNQYFAVKLE
-251 DKKFTNLNHPVFS
+251 GDKKFTNLKHPVFS
-264 EKAIVTKALPKPD
+264 EQAIVSKTLPKPD
-277 IDTINARLSEWKNRV
+277 IDTINARLADWQNRV

-304 SFRQQYAKADLSEKA
+304 AFRQKYAKADLVEKS
-319 QLLIE
+319 QLLTE
-324 REQNYERKHRQGSS
+324 REQNYERKYRQGAS
-338 LDRTSRRKRNHQSNV
+338 LNAASGRKRNHQSDASNT
-353 AHFNSRQSKPITRAA
+353 NSRQSKPIARASI
-368 VGLSSVQS
+368 GLSSMQGGVV
-376 GIMVRGTAQRGTRT
+376 VRGATQRGART
-390 QDILPENEL
+390 QSLLSENEL
-399 NHLRN
+399 YHLRN
-404 RKSSLNP
+404 GEPGINS

-416 DSSRRGGN
+416 DSSRRRGN

-431 KSPISSRS
+431 KPPISSRS

-453 KNIFDKSI
+453 KNIFDNSI
-461 ESRPYIT
+461 ESRHYIT
-468 PFEHYLETIGN
+468 PFERYLATLDN
-479 TVRIVKFS
+479 AAKNAKFS
-487 DSNVLSHLA
+487 DSNALSSLA
-496 NQSIDS
+496 NQTLDS
-502 QAKQAEM
+502 KVKQAEI

-519 DPAAFLKQL
+519 DPNAFLNQL
-528 EKIYAVEP
+528 GKIYGIDP
-536 KNYKI
+536 KNHKV

-560 SDFLTKHLNLQWQE
+560 SDYLTKHLNLQWHE

-580 FCYANQQNRNINQE
+580 FCYANQQNKNINQE
-594 RLAFEKIKSNIKAFD
+594 RLAYEQMKSNIKAFD
-609 DDLRLFEK
+609 CDLRRFEK
-617 KAHTTLHNMNVDNR
+617 YARATLHNMNVDNR
-631 NAFREEKKRIYARCN
+631 NAFREEKKRIYARKN

-662 CMQRQELIDEFAK
+662 CMQRQELIDQFAE
-675 NTAFFVKEAKQYF
+675 NSSSFVKEAKQYF

-696 SLEEIDMATQAGK
+696 SLEEIDMATKAGQ
-709 KLQNLQPNY
+709 KLQALQPNS
-718 ITSATKELELE
+718 IAPASKELEQE
-729 DEKKGLF
+729 NGEKKGF
-736 NRIFD
+736 FERVFD
-741 RVREQNPLNQENAQS
+741 RVREQNPLNQQNAQAQQS
-756 QQNQHTKDI
+756 QHAKDI
-765 YSTSSGEEVGT
+765 YATQSGEEVNA

-826 MRIHKKDMSPENV
+826 MKIHQKDMSAENV

-864 MVIEAAAA
+864 MVVEAAAA

-885 EQLIARRKELEIEQ
+885 EQLIARRKELEMEQ
-899 KVEIGNSIE
+899 KVEVGNSIE
-908 KSISEKSQY
+908 KVAPEQAKNEPHSSIEPVAKSAVAANDEFKQSQAAENLKDNEQIESSILKDRAFVQAV
-917 KNDSNLMTESLVERA
+917 KNDVEGL
-932 EDNANKEDSSLN
+932 ANSK
-944 LSSVESD
+944 
-951 LSRIA
+951 
-956 KGELA
+956 
-961 FTDITGKFEDQKYRD
+961 
-976 HYKEYVKLH
+976 
-985 KSEILAGNRVL
+985 
-996 TLEQAINASDLITAY
+996 
-1011 NRQDYYQTKY
+1011 
-1021 PEYKEHFNQAKIYV
+1021 
-1035 DKQLNGYLNH
+1035 
-1045 KEFIEHCNKSPILKT
+1045 
-1060 AYNEALEIKLLQ
+1060 
-1072 SNISLEKLQNDSVLS
+1072 
-1087 TNYYQ
+1087 
-1092 SIEEKVRKERD
+1092 
-1103 FILSVKKDVTD
+1103 
-1114 LDKANLK
+1114 
-1121 ISDIAEK
+1121 
-1128 LQEPRYR
+1128 
-1135 EVFKE
+1135 
-1140 AIADFNKSTDKPK
+1140 
-1153 FEFDSIIKIAEKS
+1153 IKIADIAGKLQDPKYKETFKKAINDFNRSTTKSKFDFNAVVQTAEKS
-1166 INNSNSINIEFEYNK
+1166 LVNRRGVNIEFKFSKSASAQAGRNVYT
-1181 QLSIESGKNSY
+1181 
-1192 VVKIDG
+1192 VKIDG
-1198 VPAQEAIKQKPELLK
+1198 VPAQEAIKQKPELSK

-1225 AKGISAELLKSG
+1225 AKGISAESLKSG
-1237 VVQPKQLENELKVTK
+1237 VIQPKQLDNELKVTK

-1259 LSGKSV
+1259 LSGKTV
-1265 EKVKAVKSSNL
+1265 EKAKSTKSSNL

>member
-1 MIVEVG
+1 MIVEIG

-33 QRIVLEGDLELT
+33 HRVVLDGDLELT
-45 NQIINSIEDNGQE
+45 NKIINSIEDNGQE

-108 QSIEDLK
+108 QSIEDSK
-115 TGKMI
+115 TGEMI

-145 YSDTVN
+145 YTDTVN

-178 REGGNH
+178 REGGHH

-199 KQSQFKAKMVDEIS
+199 KQSKFKAQLVDEIS
-213 SGKINSLD
+213 SGKINTLEL
-221 SFQQRLSDFGEVKVR
+221 FQRRLSDFGEVKIR

-264 EKAIVTKALPKPD
+264 EKAIVTKALPKAD
-277 IDTINARLSEWKNRV
+277 IDTIQVRLSEWQNRV

-304 SFRQQYAKADLSEKA
+304 TFRQKYAKADLDEKA

-324 REQNYERKHRQGSS
+324 REQTYERKHRQGSS
-338 LDRTSRRKRNHQSNV
+338 LDRTNRRKRNHQSNV
-353 AHFNSRQSKPITRAA
+353 AHLNSRQSKSITRAA
-368 VGLSSVQS
+368 VGVSSMQS
-376 GIMVRGTAQRGTRT
+376 GVMVRGATQRGTRT
-390 QDILPENEL
+390 QSLLSENEL

-404 RKSSLNP
+404 GKPSIDP

-416 DSSRRGGN
+416 DSSRRRGN

-431 KSPISSRS
+431 KPPISSRS
-439 FNQIAS
+439 FNQITS

-461 ESRPYIT
+461 ESRSYIT
-468 PFEHYLETIGN
+468 PFEHYLETVGN

-487 DSNVLSHLA
+487 DSNALSHLA
-496 NQSIDS
+496 YKTLDS
-502 QAKQAEM
+502 QVKQAEM

-519 DPAAFLKQL
+519 EPVAFLNQL
-528 EKIYAVEP
+528 EKIYAVDP
-536 KNYKI
+536 KNHKI

-580 FCYANQQNRNINQE
+580 FCYANQHNKNINQE
-594 RLAFEKIKSNIKAFD
+594 RLAFEKMKSNIKAFD
-609 DDLRLFEK
+609 NDLRRFEK
-617 KAHTTLHNMNVDNR
+617 NAHTKLHNMNVDNR
-631 NAFREEKKRIYARCN
+631 NAFREEKKRIYARHN

-662 CMQRQELIDEFAK
+662 CMQRQELIDEFAQ
-675 NTAFFVKEAKQYF
+675 NTASFVKEAKQYF

-696 SLEEIDMATQAGK
+696 SLEEIDMATKAGQ
-709 KLQNLQPNY
+709 KLQDLQPNS
-718 ITSATKELELE
+718 IAPATKELERE

-741 RVREQNPLNQENAQS
+741 RVREQNPLNQENEQS
-756 QQNQHTKDI
+756 QQNHHAKDI
-765 YSTSSGEEVGT
+765 YATQSGEEVGT

-826 MRIHKKDMSPENV
+826 MKIHQKDMSPENV

-850 GNELQINGKKEFKD
+850 GNELKINGKKEFKD
-864 MVIEAAAA
+864 MVVEAAAA

-885 EQLIARRKELEIEQ
+885 EQLIARRKELEMEQ
-899 KVEIGNSIE
+899 KVEVGNSIE
-908 KSISEKSQY
+908 KAAPEQTQEKAKDEQRSSIEPVQSKSAANDEFRQPQAAEPLKAQPEQAHTPAEQPKSVQEQPQATTEKAAAISQTKAESSKTTERPAY
-917 KNDSNLMTESLVERA
+917 TIEFKYDESAKQRTAQESAVVAGRFYSVKVNGVPVQEAMKSDPNVANVLENAAKNSPDLKAKNITADNLKSGYILGLQTSNVGA
-932 EDNANKEDSSLN
+932 
-944 LSSVESD
+944 
-951 LSRIA
+951 
-956 KGELA
+956 
-961 FTDITGKFEDQKYRD
+961 GKFDKPE
-976 HYKEYVKLH
+976 
-985 KSEILAGNRVL
+985 
-996 TLEQAINASDLITAY
+996 TL
-1011 NRQDYYQTKY
+1011 K
-1021 PEYKEHFNQAKIYV
+1021 
-1035 DKQLNGYLNH
+1035 LNG
-1045 KEFIEHCNKSPILKT
+1045 SG
-1060 AYNEALEIKLLQ
+1060 Q
-1072 SNISLEKLQNDSVLS
+1072 QIS
-1087 TNYYQ
+1087 TP
-1092 SIEEKVRKERD
+1092 
-1103 FILSVKKDVTD
+1103 
-1114 LDKANLK
+1114 KA
-1121 ISDIAEK
+1121 
-1128 LQEPRYR
+1128 Q
-1135 EVFKE
+1135 
-1140 AIADFNKSTDKPK
+1140 
-1153 FEFDSIIKIAEKS
+1153 AEKS
-1166 INNSNSINIEFEYNK
+1166 AGASK
-1181 QLSIESGKNSY
+1181 
-1192 VVKIDG
+1192 
-1198 VPAQEAIKQKPELLK
+1198 
-1213 MLDNVALHKDMQ
+1213 
-1225 AKGISAELLKSG
+1225 
-1237 VVQPKQLENELKVTK
+1237 
-1252 PKNMTVD
+1252 
-1259 LSGKSV
+1259 GKS
-1265 EKVKAVKSSNL
+1265 SDISL
-1276 EL
+1276 

>member
-1 MIVEVG
+1 MIVEIG

-33 QRIVLEGDLELT
+33 HRVVLDGDLELT
-45 NQIINSIEDNGQE
+45 NKIINSIEDNGQE

-108 QSIEDLK
+108 QSIEDSK

-145 YSDTVN
+145 YTDTVN

-178 REGGNH
+178 REGGHH

-199 KQSQFKAKMVDEIS
+199 KQSKFKAQLVDEIS
-213 SGKINSLD
+213 SGKINTLE
-221 SFQQRLSDFGEVKVR
+221 SFQRRLSDFGEVKIR

-264 EKAIVTKALPKPD
+264 EKAIVTKALPKAD
-277 IDTINARLSEWKNRV
+277 IDTIQVRLSEWQNRV

-304 SFRQQYAKADLSEKA
+304 TFRQKYAKADLDEKA

-324 REQNYERKHRQGSS
+324 REQTYERKHRQGSS
-338 LDRTSRRKRNHQSNV
+338 LDRTNRRKRNNQSNV
-353 AHFNSRQSKPITRAA
+353 AHLNSRQSKPITRAA
-368 VGLSSVQS
+368 VGVSSMQS
-376 GIMVRGTAQRGTRT
+376 GVVVRGATQRGTRT
-390 QDILPENEL
+390 QSLLSKNEL

-404 RKSSLNP
+404 GEPSINS

-416 DSSRRGGN
+416 DSSRRRGN

-431 KSPISSRS
+431 KPPISSRS
-439 FNQIAS
+439 YNQITS

-461 ESRPYIT
+461 ESRSYIT
-468 PFEHYLETIGN
+468 PFEHYLETVGN

-487 DSNVLSHLA
+487 DSNALSHLA
-496 NQSIDS
+496 YKTLDS
-502 QAKQAEM
+502 QVKQAEM

-519 DPAAFLKQL
+519 EPVAFLNQL
-528 EKIYAVEP
+528 EKIYAVDP
-536 KNYKI
+536 KNHKI

-580 FCYANQQNRNINQE
+580 FCYANQHNKNINQE
-594 RLAFEKIKSNIKAFD
+594 RLAFEKMKSNIKAFD
-609 DDLRLFEK
+609 NDLRRFEK
-617 KAHTTLHNMNVDNR
+617 NAHTTLHNMNVDNR
-631 NAFREEKKRIYARCN
+631 NAFREEKKRIYARHN

-662 CMQRQELIDEFAK
+662 CMQRQELIDEFAQ
-675 NTAFFVKEAKQYF
+675 NTASFVKEAKQYF

-696 SLEEIDMATQAGK
+696 SLEEIDMATKAGQ
-709 KLQNLQPNY
+709 KLQDLQPNS
-718 ITSATKELELE
+718 IAPATKELERE

-741 RVREQNPLNQENAQS
+741 RVREQNPLNQENEQS
-756 QQNQHTKDI
+756 QQNHYAKDI
-765 YSTSSGEEVGT
+765 YATQSGEEVGT

-826 MRIHKKDMSPENV
+826 MKIHQKDMSPENV

-850 GNELQINGKKEFKD
+850 GNELKINGKKEFKD
-864 MVIEAAAA
+864 MVVEAAAA

-885 EQLIARRKELEIEQ
+885 EQLIARRKELEMEQ
-899 KVEIGNSIE
+899 KVEVGNSIE
-908 KSISEKSQY
+908 KAAPEQTQEKAKDEQRSSIEPVQSKSEANDEFRQPQAAEPLKAQPEQAHTPAEQPKSVQEQPQATTEKAAAISQTKAESSKTTERPAY
-917 KNDSNLMTESLVERA
+917 TIEFKYDESAKQRMAQESAVVAGRFYSVKVNGVPVQEAMKSDPNVAKVLENAAKNSPDLKAKNITADNLKSGFILGLQTSNVGA
-932 EDNANKEDSSLN
+932 
-944 LSSVESD
+944 
-951 LSRIA
+951 
-956 KGELA
+956 
-961 FTDITGKFEDQKYRD
+961 GKFNKPETL
-976 HYKEYVKLH
+976 KLN
-985 KSEILAGNRVL
+985 SSG
-996 TLEQAINASDLITAY
+996 Q
-1011 NRQDYYQTKY
+1011 Q
-1021 PEYKEHFNQAKIYV
+1021 
-1035 DKQLNGYLNH
+1035 
-1045 KEFIEHCNKSPILKT
+1045 
-1060 AYNEALEIKLLQ
+1060 
-1072 SNISLEKLQNDSVLS
+1072 IS
-1087 TNYYQ
+1087 TP
-1092 SIEEKVRKERD
+1092 
-1103 FILSVKKDVTD
+1103 
-1114 LDKANLK
+1114 KA
-1121 ISDIAEK
+1121 
-1128 LQEPRYR
+1128 Q
-1135 EVFKE
+1135 
-1140 AIADFNKSTDKPK
+1140 
-1153 FEFDSIIKIAEKS
+1153 AEKS
-1166 INNSNSINIEFEYNK
+1166 AGANK
-1181 QLSIESGKNSY
+1181 
-1192 VVKIDG
+1192 
-1198 VPAQEAIKQKPELLK
+1198 
-1213 MLDNVALHKDMQ
+1213 
-1225 AKGISAELLKSG
+1225 
-1237 VVQPKQLENELKVTK
+1237 
-1252 PKNMTVD
+1252 
-1259 LSGKSV
+1259 GKS
-1265 EKVKAVKSSNL
+1265 SDISL
-1276 EL
+1276 

>member
-1 MIVEVG
+1 MIVEIG

-33 QRIVLEGDLELT
+33 HRVVLDGDLELT
-45 NQIINSIEDNGQE
+45 NKIINSIEDNGQE

-108 QSIEDLK
+108 QSIEDSK
-115 TGKMI
+115 TGEMI

-145 YSDTVN
+145 YTDTVN

-178 REGGNH
+178 REGGHH

-199 KQSQFKAKMVDEIS
+199 KQSKFKAQLVDEIS
-213 SGKINSLD
+213 SGKINTLE
-221 SFQQRLSDFGEVKVR
+221 SFQRRLSDFGEVKIR

-264 EKAIVTKALPKPD
+264 EKAIVTKALPKAD
-277 IDTINARLSEWKNRV
+277 IDTIQVRLSEWQNRV

-304 SFRQQYAKADLSEKA
+304 TFRQKYAKADLDEKA

-324 REQNYERKHRQGSS
+324 REQTYERKHRQGSS
-338 LDRTSRRKRNHQSNV
+338 LDRTNRRKRNHQSNV
-353 AHFNSRQSKPITRAA
+353 AHLNSRQSKSITRAA
-368 VGLSSVQS
+368 IGVSSMQS
-376 GIMVRGTAQRGTRT
+376 GVVVRGATQRGTRT
-390 QDILPENEL
+390 QSFLSENEL

-404 RKSSLNP
+404 GKPSIDP

-416 DSSRRGGN
+416 DSSRRRGN

-431 KSPISSRS
+431 KPPISSRS
-439 FNQIAS
+439 FNQITS

-461 ESRPYIT
+461 ESRSYIT
-468 PFEHYLETIGN
+468 PFEHYLETVGN

-487 DSNVLSHLA
+487 DSNALSHLA
-496 NQSIDS
+496 YKTLDS
-502 QAKQAEM
+502 QVKQAEM

-519 DPAAFLKQL
+519 EPAAFLNQL
-528 EKIYAVEP
+528 EKIYAVDP
-536 KNYKI
+536 KNHKI

-580 FCYANQQNRNINQE
+580 FCYANQHNKNINQE
-594 RLAFEKIKSNIKAFD
+594 RLAFEKMKSNIKAFD
-609 DDLRLFEK
+609 NDLRRFEK
-617 KAHTTLHNMNVDNR
+617 NAHTTLHNMNVDNR
-631 NAFREEKKRIYARCN
+631 NAFREEKKRIYARHN

-662 CMQRQELIDEFAK
+662 CMQRQELIDEFAQ
-675 NTAFFVKEAKQYF
+675 NTASFVKEAKQYF

-696 SLEEIDMATQAGK
+696 SLEEIDMATKAGQ
-709 KLQNLQPNY
+709 KLQDLQPNS
-718 ITSATKELELE
+718 IAPATKELERE

-741 RVREQNPLNQENAQS
+741 RVREQNPLNQENEQS
-756 QQNQHTKDI
+756 QQNYHAKDI
-765 YSTSSGEEVGT
+765 YATQSGEEVGT

-826 MRIHKKDMSPENV
+826 MKIHQKDMSPENV

-850 GNELQINGKKEFKD
+850 GNELKINGKKEFKD
-864 MVIEAAAA
+864 MVVEAAAA

-885 EQLIARRKELEIEQ
+885 EQLIARRKELEMEQ
-899 KVEIGNSIE
+899 KVEVGNSIE
-908 KSISEKSQY
+908 KAAPEQTQEKAKDEQRSSIEPVQSKSAA
-917 KNDSNLMTESLVERA
+917 NDEFRQPQAA
-932 EDNANKEDSSLN
+932 EPLKA
-944 LSSVESD
+944 
-951 LSRIA
+951 
-956 KGELA
+956 
-961 FTDITGKFEDQKYRD
+961 QP
-976 HYKEYVKLH
+976 
-985 KSEILAGNRVL
+985 
-996 TLEQAINASDLITAY
+996 EQAHTPAEQPKSVQEQPQATTEKAAAISQTKAESSKTTERPAYTIEFKYDESAKQRTAQESAVVAGRFYSVKVNGVPVQEAMKSDPNVAKVLENAAKNSPDLKAKNITA
-1011 NRQDYYQTKY
+1011 
-1021 PEYKEHFNQAKIYV
+1021 
-1035 DKQLNGYLNH
+1035 
-1045 KEFIEHCNKSPILKT
+1045 
-1060 AYNEALEIKLLQ
+1060 
-1072 SNISLEKLQNDSVLS
+1072 
-1087 TNYYQ
+1087 
-1092 SIEEKVRKERD
+1092 
-1103 FILSVKKDVTD
+1103 
-1114 LDKANLK
+1114 
-1121 ISDIAEK
+1121 
-1128 LQEPRYR
+1128 
-1135 EVFKE
+1135 
-1140 AIADFNKSTDKPK
+1140 
-1153 FEFDSIIKIAEKS
+1153 
-1166 INNSNSINIEFEYNK
+1166 
-1181 QLSIESGKNSY
+1181 
-1192 VVKIDG
+1192 
-1198 VPAQEAIKQKPELLK
+1198 
-1213 MLDNVALHKDMQ
+1213 DN
-1225 AKGISAELLKSG
+1225 LKSG
-1237 VVQPKQLENELKVTK
+1237 YILGLQTSNVGAGKFDKPETLKLNGSGQQISTPKAQA
-1252 PKNMTVD
+1252 
-1259 LSGKSV
+1259 GKSAGAS
-1265 EKVKAVKSSNL
+1265 KGKSSDISL
-1276 EL
+1276 

>member
-1 MIVEVG
+1 MIVEIG

-33 QRIVLEGDLELT
+33 QRVVLEGDLELT
-45 NQIINSIEDNGQE
+45 NKIINSIEDNGQE

-79 VTAEYKSLLMSAY
+79 VTSEYKSLLMSAY

-108 QSIEDLK
+108 QSIEDSK

-145 YSDTVN
+145 YTDTVN

-178 REGGNH
+178 REGGHH

-199 KQSQFKAKMVDEIS
+199 KQSQFKAQLVDEIS
-213 SGKINSLD
+213 SGKINTLD
-221 SFQQRLSDFGEVKVR
+221 SFERRLSDFGEVKIR
-236 NKGKANQYFAVKLAE
+236 NKGKPNQYFAVKLPE

-264 EKAIVTKALPKPD
+264 EKAIVTKALPKLD

-304 SFRQQYAKADLSEKA
+304 SFRQQYAKADLGEKA
-319 QLLIE
+319 ELLIE

-338 LDRTSRRKRNHQSNV
+338 LERASGRQRNHQSN
-353 AHFNSRQSKPITRAA
+353 ASNTNSRQSKPIARTSI
-368 VGLSSVQS
+368 GLSSMQGGVV
-376 GIMVRGTAQRGTRT
+376 VRGATQRGART
-390 QDILPENEL
+390 QSLLSENEL

-404 RKSSLNP
+404 GKSSFNP

-416 DSSRRGGN
+416 DSSRRRGN
-424 ARGRIDV
+424 ATGRIDV
-431 KSPISSRS
+431 KPSISSYRS
-439 FNQIAS
+439 FNQILS

-453 KNIFDKSI
+453 KNIFDNSI
-461 ESRPYIT
+461 ESRHYIT
-468 PFEHYLETIGN
+468 PFERYLETVGN
-479 TVRIVKFS
+479 TVRIAKFS
-487 DSNVLSHLA
+487 DSNTLSHLA
-496 NQSIDS
+496 NQTLDS
-502 QAKQAEM
+502 HAKQAEM
-509 AQYAEIRRNI
+509 AQYAAIRRNI
-519 DPAAFLKQL
+519 DPVAFLNQL
-528 EKIYAVEP
+528 EKIYAVDP
-536 KNYKI
+536 KNHKI

-580 FCYANQQNRNINQE
+580 FCYANQHNKNINQE
-594 RLAFEKIKSNIKAFD
+594 RLAFEKMKSNIKAFD
-609 DDLRLFEK
+609 NDLRHFEK
-617 KAHTTLHNMNVDNR
+617 NAHTTLHNMNVDNR
-631 NAFREEKKRIYARCN
+631 NAFREEKKRIYARQN

-662 CMQRQELIDEFAK
+662 CMQRQELIDEFAQ
-675 NTAFFVKEAKQYF
+675 NTASFVKEAKRYF

-696 SLEEIDMATQAGK
+696 SLEEIDMATNAGQ
-709 KLQNLQPNY
+709 KLQELQPNS
-718 ITSATKELELE
+718 IAPATKELERE

-756 QQNQHTKDI
+756 QQNQHAKDI
-765 YSTSSGEEVGT
+765 YATQSGEEVGT

-826 MRIHKKDMSPENV
+826 MKIHQKDMSPENV

-885 EQLIARRKELEIEQ
+885 ERLMARRKELELEQ
-899 KVEIGNSIE
+899 KVEVNSIE
-908 KSISEKSQY
+908 KAAPEQAKNEPHSSIEPVAKSAVAANDEFKQPQVAENLKDNEREKAVVKQEI
-917 KNDSNLMTESLVERA
+917 TREQA
-932 EDNANKEDSSLN
+932 QA
-944 LSSVESD
+944 
-951 LSRIA
+951 A
-956 KGELA
+956 QELA
-961 FTDITGKFEDQKYRD
+961 
-976 HYKEYVKLH
+976 
-985 KSEILAGNRVL
+985 
-996 TLEQAINASDLITAY
+996 TAY
-1011 NRQDYYQTKY
+1011 NRQEYYQARV
-1021 PEYKEHFNQAKIYV
+1021 PEYEKLLEQARIDV
-1035 DKQLNGYLNH
+1035 EKQLAGTLDH
-1045 KEFIEHCNKSPILKT
+1045 KDFVERCEQEPILKT
-1060 AYNEALEIKLLQ
+1060 AYNEVLEIEGLKTER
-1072 SNISLEKLQNDSVLS
+1072 SLETLQKDPQFSRNYYEQIESSILKDRAFVQAVKNDVEGLANSKIKIADIAGKLQDPK
-1087 TNYYQ
+1087 Y
-1092 SIEEKVRKERD
+1092 KET
-1103 FILSVKKDVTD
+1103 FKK
-1114 LDKANLK
+1114 
-1121 ISDIAEK
+1121 
-1128 LQEPRYR
+1128 
-1135 EVFKE
+1135 
-1140 AIADFNKSTDKPK
+1140 AINDFNRSTTKSK
-1153 FEFDSIIKIAEKS
+1153 FDFNAVVQIAEKS
-1166 INNSNSINIEFEYNK
+1166 LVNRRGVNIEFEFSKAASAQAGRNVYT
-1181 QLSIESGKNSY
+1181 
-1192 VVKIDG
+1192 VKIDG
-1198 VPAQEAIKQKPELLK
+1198 VPAQEAIKQKPELSK

-1225 AKGISAELLKSG
+1225 AKGISAESLKSG
-1237 VVQPKQLENELKVTK
+1237 VIQPKQLDNELKVTK

-1259 LSGKSV
+1259 LSGKPV
-1265 EKVKAVKSSNL
+1265 EKAKSTKPSNL

>member
-1 MIVEVG
+1 MIVEIG

-33 QRIVLEGDLELT
+33 HRVVLDGDLELT
-45 NQIINSIEDNGQE
+45 NKIINSIEDNGQE

-108 QSIEDLK
+108 QSIEDSK
-115 TGKMI
+115 TGEMI

-145 YSDTVN
+145 YTDTVN

-178 REGGNH
+178 REGGHH

-199 KQSQFKAKMVDEIS
+199 KQSKFKAQLVDEIS
-213 SGKINSLD
+213 SGKINTLE
-221 SFQQRLSDFGEVKVR
+221 SFQRRLSDFGEVKIR

-264 EKAIVTKALPKPD
+264 EKAIVTKALPKAD
-277 IDTINARLSEWKNRV
+277 IDTIQVRLSEWQNRV

-304 SFRQQYAKADLSEKA
+304 TFRQKYAKADLDEKA

-324 REQNYERKHRQGSS
+324 REQTYERKHRQGSS
-338 LDRTSRRKRNHQSNV
+338 LDRTNRRKRNNQSNV
-353 AHFNSRQSKPITRAA
+353 AHLNSRQSKPITRAA
-368 VGLSSVQS
+368 VGVSSMQS
-376 GIMVRGTAQRGTRT
+376 GVVVRGATQRGTRT
-390 QDILPENEL
+390 QSLLSKNEL

-404 RKSSLNP
+404 GEPSINS

-416 DSSRRGGN
+416 DSSRRRGN

-431 KSPISSRS
+431 KPPISSRS
-439 FNQIAS
+439 YNQITS

-461 ESRPYIT
+461 ESRSYIT
-468 PFEHYLETIGN
+468 PFEHYLETVGN

-487 DSNVLSHLA
+487 DSNALSHLA
-496 NQSIDS
+496 YKTLDS
-502 QAKQAEM
+502 QVKQAEM

-519 DPAAFLKQL
+519 EPVAFLNQL
-528 EKIYAVEP
+528 EKIYAVDP
-536 KNYKI
+536 KNHKI

-580 FCYANQQNRNINQE
+580 FCYANQHNKNINQE
-594 RLAFEKIKSNIKAFD
+594 RLAFEKMKSNIKAFD
-609 DDLRLFEK
+609 NDLRRFEK
-617 KAHTTLHNMNVDNR
+617 NAHTTLHNMNVDNR
-631 NAFREEKKRIYARCN
+631 NAFREEKKRIYARHN

-662 CMQRQELIDEFAK
+662 CMQRQELIDEFAQ
-675 NTAFFVKEAKQYF
+675 NTASFVKEAKQYF

-696 SLEEIDMATQAGK
+696 SLEEIDMATKAGQ
-709 KLQNLQPNY
+709 KLQDLQPNS
-718 ITSATKELELE
+718 IAPATKELERE

-741 RVREQNPLNQENAQS
+741 RVREQNPLNQENEQS
-756 QQNQHTKDI
+756 QQNHHAKDI
-765 YSTSSGEEVGT
+765 YATQSGEEVGT

-826 MRIHKKDMSPENV
+826 MKIHQKDMSPENV

-850 GNELQINGKKEFKD
+850 GNELKINGKKEFKD
-864 MVIEAAAA
+864 MVVEAAAA

-885 EQLIARRKELEIEQ
+885 EQLIARRKELEMEQ
-899 KVEIGNSIE
+899 KVEVGNSIE
-908 KSISEKSQY
+908 KAAPEQTQEKAKDEQRSSIEPVQSKSAANDEFRQPQAAEPLKAQPEQAHTPAEQPKSVQEQPQTTTEKAAAISQTKAESSKTTERPAY
-917 KNDSNLMTESLVERA
+917 TIEFKYDESAKQRTAQESAVVAGRFYSVKVNGVPVQEAMKSDPNVAKVLENAAKNSPDLKAKNITADNLKSGYILGLQTSNVGA
-932 EDNANKEDSSLN
+932 
-944 LSSVESD
+944 
-951 LSRIA
+951 
-956 KGELA
+956 
-961 FTDITGKFEDQKYRD
+961 GKFDKPE
-976 HYKEYVKLH
+976 
-985 KSEILAGNRVL
+985 
-996 TLEQAINASDLITAY
+996 TL
-1011 NRQDYYQTKY
+1011 K
-1021 PEYKEHFNQAKIYV
+1021 
-1035 DKQLNGYLNH
+1035 LNG
-1045 KEFIEHCNKSPILKT
+1045 SG
-1060 AYNEALEIKLLQ
+1060 Q
-1072 SNISLEKLQNDSVLS
+1072 QIS
-1087 TNYYQ
+1087 TP
-1092 SIEEKVRKERD
+1092 
-1103 FILSVKKDVTD
+1103 
-1114 LDKANLK
+1114 KA
-1121 ISDIAEK
+1121 
-1128 LQEPRYR
+1128 Q
-1135 EVFKE
+1135 
-1140 AIADFNKSTDKPK
+1140 
-1153 FEFDSIIKIAEKS
+1153 AEKS
-1166 INNSNSINIEFEYNK
+1166 AGASK
-1181 QLSIESGKNSY
+1181 
-1192 VVKIDG
+1192 
-1198 VPAQEAIKQKPELLK
+1198 
-1213 MLDNVALHKDMQ
+1213 
-1225 AKGISAELLKSG
+1225 
-1237 VVQPKQLENELKVTK
+1237 
-1252 PKNMTVD
+1252 
-1259 LSGKSV
+1259 GKS
-1265 EKVKAVKSSNL
+1265 SDISL
-1276 EL
+1276 

>member
-1 MIVEVG
+1 MIVEIG

-33 QRIVLEGDLELT
+33 HRVVLDGDLELT
-45 NQIINSIEDNGQE
+45 NKIINSIEDNGQE

-108 QSIEDLK
+108 QSIEDSK

-145 YSDTVN
+145 YTDTVN

-178 REGGNH
+178 REGGHH

-199 KQSQFKAKMVDEIS
+199 KQSKFKAQLVDEIS
-213 SGKINSLD
+213 SGKINTLE
-221 SFQQRLSDFGEVKVR
+221 SFQRRLSDFGEVKIR

-264 EKAIVTKALPKPD
+264 EKAIVTKALPKAD
-277 IDTINARLSEWKNRV
+277 IDTIQVRLSEWQNRV

-304 SFRQQYAKADLSEKA
+304 TFRQKYAKADLDEKA

-324 REQNYERKHRQGSS
+324 REQTYERKHRQGSS
-338 LDRTSRRKRNHQSNV
+338 LDRTNRRKRNNQSNV
-353 AHFNSRQSKPITRAA
+353 AHLNSRQSKPITRAA
-368 VGLSSVQS
+368 VGVSSMQS
-376 GIMVRGTAQRGTRT
+376 GVVVRGATQRGTRT
-390 QDILPENEL
+390 QSLLSKNEL

-404 RKSSLNP
+404 GEPSINS

-416 DSSRRGGN
+416 DSSRRRGN

-431 KSPISSRS
+431 KPPISSRS
-439 FNQIAS
+439 YNQITS

-461 ESRPYIT
+461 ESRSYIT
-468 PFEHYLETIGN
+468 PFEHYLETVGN

-487 DSNVLSHLA
+487 DSNALSHLA
-496 NQSIDS
+496 YKTLDS
-502 QAKQAEM
+502 QVKQAEM

-519 DPAAFLKQL
+519 EPVAFLNQL
-528 EKIYAVEP
+528 EKIYAVDP
-536 KNYKI
+536 KNHKI

-580 FCYANQQNRNINQE
+580 FCYANQHNKNINQE
-594 RLAFEKIKSNIKAFD
+594 RLAFEKMKSNIKAFD
-609 DDLRLFEK
+609 NDLRRFEK
-617 KAHTTLHNMNVDNR
+617 NVHTTLHNMNVDNR
-631 NAFREEKKRIYARCN
+631 NAFREEKKRIYARHN

-662 CMQRQELIDEFAK
+662 CMQRQELIDEFAQ
-675 NTAFFVKEAKQYF
+675 NTASFVKEAKQYF

-696 SLEEIDMATQAGK
+696 SLEEIDMATKAGQ
-709 KLQNLQPNY
+709 KLQDLQPNS
-718 ITSATKELELE
+718 IAPATKELERE

-741 RVREQNPLNQENAQS
+741 RVREQNPLNQENEQS
-756 QQNQHTKDI
+756 QQNHYAKDI
-765 YSTSSGEEVGT
+765 YATQSGEEVGT

-826 MRIHKKDMSPENV
+826 MKIHQKDMSPENV

-850 GNELQINGKKEFKD
+850 GNELKINGKKEFKD
-864 MVIEAAAA
+864 MVVEAAAA

-885 EQLIARRKELEIEQ
+885 EQLIARRKELEMEQ
-899 KVEIGNSIE
+899 KVEVGNSIE
-908 KSISEKSQY
+908 KAAPEQTQEKAKDEQRSSIEPVQSKSAANDEFRQPQAAEPLKAQPEQAHTPAEQPKSVQEQPQATTEKAAAISQTKAESSKTTERPAY
-917 KNDSNLMTESLVERA
+917 TIEFKYDESAKQRTAQESAVVAGRFYSVKVNGVPVQEAMKSDPNVAKVLENAAKNSPDLKAKNITADNLKSGFILGLQTSNVGA
-932 EDNANKEDSSLN
+932 
-944 LSSVESD
+944 
-951 LSRIA
+951 
-956 KGELA
+956 
-961 FTDITGKFEDQKYRD
+961 GKFNKPE
-976 HYKEYVKLH
+976 
-985 KSEILAGNRVL
+985 
-996 TLEQAINASDLITAY
+996 TL
-1011 NRQDYYQTKY
+1011 K
-1021 PEYKEHFNQAKIYV
+1021 
-1035 DKQLNGYLNH
+1035 LNG
-1045 KEFIEHCNKSPILKT
+1045 SG
-1060 AYNEALEIKLLQ
+1060 Q
-1072 SNISLEKLQNDSVLS
+1072 QIS
-1087 TNYYQ
+1087 TP
-1092 SIEEKVRKERD
+1092 
-1103 FILSVKKDVTD
+1103 
-1114 LDKANLK
+1114 KA
-1121 ISDIAEK
+1121 
-1128 LQEPRYR
+1128 Q
-1135 EVFKE
+1135 
-1140 AIADFNKSTDKPK
+1140 
-1153 FEFDSIIKIAEKS
+1153 AEKS
-1166 INNSNSINIEFEYNK
+1166 AGANK
-1181 QLSIESGKNSY
+1181 
-1192 VVKIDG
+1192 
-1198 VPAQEAIKQKPELLK
+1198 
-1213 MLDNVALHKDMQ
+1213 
-1225 AKGISAELLKSG
+1225 
-1237 VVQPKQLENELKVTK
+1237 
-1252 PKNMTVD
+1252 
-1259 LSGKSV
+1259 GKS
-1265 EKVKAVKSSNL
+1265 SDISL
-1276 EL
+1276 

>member
-1 MIVEVG
+1 MIVEIG

-33 QRIVLEGDLELT
+33 HRVVLDGDLELT
-45 NQIINSIEDNGQE
+45 NKIINSIEDNGQE

-108 QSIEDLK
+108 QSIEDSK

-145 YSDTVN
+145 YTDTVN

-178 REGGNH
+178 REGGHH

-199 KQSQFKAKMVDEIS
+199 KQSKFKAQLVDEIS
-213 SGKINSLD
+213 SGKINTLE
-221 SFQQRLSDFGEVKVR
+221 SFQRRLSDFGEVKIR

-264 EKAIVTKALPKPD
+264 EKAIVTKALPKAD
-277 IDTINARLSEWKNRV
+277 IDTIQVRLSEWQNRV

-304 SFRQQYAKADLSEKA
+304 AFRQKYAKADLDEKA

-324 REQNYERKHRQGSS
+324 REQTYERKHRQGSS
-338 LDRTSRRKRNHQSNV
+338 LERASRRQRNHQSN
-353 AHFNSRQSKPITRAA
+353 ASNTNSRQSKSIARASID
-368 VGLSSVQS
+368 LSSVQ
-376 GIMVRGTAQRGTRT
+376 GGVVVRGATQRGTRT
-390 QDILPENEL
+390 QSLLSENEL

-404 RKSSLNP
+404 GKPSIDP

-416 DSSRRGGN
+416 DSSRRRGN

-431 KSPISSRS
+431 KPPISSRS
-439 FNQIAS
+439 FNQITS

-461 ESRPYIT
+461 ESRSYIT
-468 PFEHYLETIGN
+468 PFEHYLETVGN

-487 DSNVLSHLA
+487 DSNALSHLA
-496 NQSIDS
+496 YKTLDS
-502 QAKQAEM
+502 QVKQAEM

-519 DPAAFLKQL
+519 EPVAFLNQL
-528 EKIYAVEP
+528 EKIYAVDP
-536 KNYKI
+536 KNHKI

-580 FCYANQQNRNINQE
+580 FCYANQHNKNINQE
-594 RLAFEKIKSNIKAFD
+594 RLAFEKMKSNIKAFD
-609 DDLRLFEK
+609 NDLRRFEK
-617 KAHTTLHNMNVDNR
+617 NAHSTLHNMNVDNR
-631 NAFREEKKRIYARCN
+631 NAFREEKKRIYARHN

-662 CMQRQELIDEFAK
+662 CMQRQELIDEFAQ
-675 NTAFFVKEAKQYF
+675 NTASFVKEAKQYF

-696 SLEEIDMATQAGK
+696 SLEEIDMATKAGQ
-709 KLQNLQPNY
+709 KLQDLQPNS
-718 ITSATKELELE
+718 IAPATKELERE

-741 RVREQNPLNQENAQS
+741 RVREQNPLNQENEQS
-756 QQNQHTKDI
+756 QQNHHAKDI
-765 YSTSSGEEVGT
+765 YATQSGEEVGT

-826 MRIHKKDMSPENV
+826 MQIHQKDMSPENV

-850 GNELQINGKKEFKD
+850 GNELKINGKKEFKD
-864 MVIEAAAA
+864 MVVEAAAA

-885 EQLIARRKELEIEQ
+885 EQLIARRKELEMEQ
-899 KVEIGNSIE
+899 KVEVGNSIE
-908 KSISEKSQY
+908 KATSEQTQDKAKDEQRSSIEPVQSKSAANDEFRQPQAAEPLKAQPEQAHTPAEQPKSVQEQPQATTEKAAAISQTKAESSKTTERPTY
-917 KNDSNLMTESLVERA
+917 TIEFKYDESAKQRMAQESAVVAGRFYSVKVNGVPVQEAMKNDPNVAKVLENAAKNIPDLKAKNITADNLKSGHILGLQTSNVGA
-932 EDNANKEDSSLN
+932 
-944 LSSVESD
+944 
-951 LSRIA
+951 
-956 KGELA
+956 
-961 FTDITGKFEDQKYRD
+961 GKFDKP
-976 HYKEYVKLH
+976 
-985 KSEILAGNRVL
+985 A
-996 TLEQAINASDLITAY
+996 TL
-1011 NRQDYYQTKY
+1011 K
-1021 PEYKEHFNQAKIYV
+1021 
-1035 DKQLNGYLNH
+1035 LNG
-1045 KEFIEHCNKSPILKT
+1045 SG
-1060 AYNEALEIKLLQ
+1060 Q
-1072 SNISLEKLQNDSVLS
+1072 QIS
-1087 TNYYQ
+1087 TP
-1092 SIEEKVRKERD
+1092 
-1103 FILSVKKDVTD
+1103 
-1114 LDKANLK
+1114 KA
-1121 ISDIAEK
+1121 
-1128 LQEPRYR
+1128 Q
-1135 EVFKE
+1135 
-1140 AIADFNKSTDKPK
+1140 
-1153 FEFDSIIKIAEKS
+1153 AEKS
-1166 INNSNSINIEFEYNK
+1166 AGASK
-1181 QLSIESGKNSY
+1181 
-1192 VVKIDG
+1192 
-1198 VPAQEAIKQKPELLK
+1198 
-1213 MLDNVALHKDMQ
+1213 
-1225 AKGISAELLKSG
+1225 
-1237 VVQPKQLENELKVTK
+1237 
-1252 PKNMTVD
+1252 
-1259 LSGKSV
+1259 GKS
-1265 EKVKAVKSSNL
+1265 SDISL
-1276 EL
+1276 

>member
-1 MIVEVG
+1 MIVEIG

-33 QRIVLEGDLELT
+33 HRVVLDGDLELT
-45 NQIINSIEDNGQE
+45 NKIINSIEDNGQE

-108 QSIEDLK
+108 QSIEDSK

-145 YSDTVN
+145 YTDTVN

-178 REGGNH
+178 REGGHH

-199 KQSQFKAKMVDEIS
+199 KQSKFKAQLVDEIS
-213 SGKINSLD
+213 SGKINTLE
-221 SFQQRLSDFGEVKVR
+221 SFQRRLSDFGEVKIR

-264 EKAIVTKALPKPD
+264 EKAIVTKALPKAD
-277 IDTINARLSEWKNRV
+277 IDTIQVRLSEWQNRV

-304 SFRQQYAKADLSEKA
+304 TFRQKYAKADLDEKA

-324 REQNYERKHRQGSS
+324 REQTYERKHRQGSS
-338 LDRTSRRKRNHQSNV
+338 LDRTNRRKRNNQSNV
-353 AHFNSRQSKPITRAA
+353 AHLNSRQSKPITRAA
-368 VGLSSVQS
+368 VGVSSMQS
-376 GIMVRGTAQRGTRT
+376 GVVVRGATQRGTRT
-390 QDILPENEL
+390 QSLLSKNEL

-404 RKSSLNP
+404 GEPSINS

-416 DSSRRGGN
+416 DSSRRRGN

-431 KSPISSRS
+431 KPPISSRS
-439 FNQIAS
+439 YNQITS

-461 ESRPYIT
+461 ESRSYIT
-468 PFEHYLETIGN
+468 PFEHYLETVGN

-496 NQSIDS
+496 YKTLDS
-502 QAKQAEM
+502 QVKQAEM

-519 DPAAFLKQL
+519 EPVAFLNQL
-528 EKIYAVEP
+528 EKIYAVDP
-536 KNYKI
+536 KNHKI

-580 FCYANQQNRNINQE
+580 FCYANQHNKNINQE
-594 RLAFEKIKSNIKAFD
+594 RLAFEKMKSNIKAFD
-609 DDLRLFEK
+609 NDLRRFEK
-617 KAHTTLHNMNVDNR
+617 NVHTTLHNMNVDNR
-631 NAFREEKKRIYARCN
+631 NAFREEKKRIYARHN

-662 CMQRQELIDEFAK
+662 CMQRQELIDEFAQ
-675 NTAFFVKEAKQYF
+675 NTASFVKEAKQYF

-696 SLEEIDMATQAGK
+696 SLEEIDMATKAGQ
-709 KLQNLQPNY
+709 KLQDLQPNS
-718 ITSATKELELE
+718 IAPATKELERE

-741 RVREQNPLNQENAQS
+741 RVREQNPLNQENEQS
-756 QQNQHTKDI
+756 QQNHYAKDI
-765 YSTSSGEEVGT
+765 YATQSGEEVGT

-826 MRIHKKDMSPENV
+826 MKIHQKDMSPENV

-850 GNELQINGKKEFKD
+850 GNELKINGKKEFKD
-864 MVIEAAAA
+864 MVVEAAAA

-885 EQLIARRKELEIEQ
+885 EQLIARRKELEMEQ
-899 KVEIGNSIE
+899 KVEVGNSIE
-908 KSISEKSQY
+908 KAAPEQTQEKAKDEQRSSIEPVQSKSAANDEFRQPQAAEPLKAQPEQAHTPAEQPKSVQEQPQATTEKAAAISQTKAESSKTTERPAY
-917 KNDSNLMTESLVERA
+917 TIEFKYDESAKQRTAQESAVVAGRFYSVKVNGVPVQEAMKSDPNVAKVLENAAKNSPDLKAKNITADNLKSGFILGLQTSNVGA
-932 EDNANKEDSSLN
+932 
-944 LSSVESD
+944 
-951 LSRIA
+951 
-956 KGELA
+956 
-961 FTDITGKFEDQKYRD
+961 GKFNKPE
-976 HYKEYVKLH
+976 
-985 KSEILAGNRVL
+985 
-996 TLEQAINASDLITAY
+996 TL
-1011 NRQDYYQTKY
+1011 K
-1021 PEYKEHFNQAKIYV
+1021 
-1035 DKQLNGYLNH
+1035 LNG
-1045 KEFIEHCNKSPILKT
+1045 SG
-1060 AYNEALEIKLLQ
+1060 Q
-1072 SNISLEKLQNDSVLS
+1072 QIS
-1087 TNYYQ
+1087 TP
-1092 SIEEKVRKERD
+1092 
-1103 FILSVKKDVTD
+1103 
-1114 LDKANLK
+1114 KA
-1121 ISDIAEK
+1121 
-1128 LQEPRYR
+1128 Q
-1135 EVFKE
+1135 
-1140 AIADFNKSTDKPK
+1140 
-1153 FEFDSIIKIAEKS
+1153 AEKS
-1166 INNSNSINIEFEYNK
+1166 AGANK
-1181 QLSIESGKNSY
+1181 
-1192 VVKIDG
+1192 
-1198 VPAQEAIKQKPELLK
+1198 
-1213 MLDNVALHKDMQ
+1213 
-1225 AKGISAELLKSG
+1225 
-1237 VVQPKQLENELKVTK
+1237 
-1252 PKNMTVD
+1252 
-1259 LSGKSV
+1259 GKS
-1265 EKVKAVKSSNL
+1265 SDISL
-1276 EL
+1276 

>member
-1 MIVEVG
+1 MIVEIG

-33 QRIVLEGDLELT
+33 HRVVLDGDLELT
-45 NQIINSIEDNGQE
+45 NKIINSIEDNGQE

-108 QSIEDLK
+108 QSIEDSK

-145 YSDTVN
+145 YTDTVN

-178 REGGNH
+178 REGGHH

-199 KQSQFKAKMVDEIS
+199 KQSKFKAQLVDEIS
-213 SGKINSLD
+213 SGKINTLE
-221 SFQQRLSDFGEVKVR
+221 SFQRRLSDFGEVKIR

-264 EKAIVTKALPKPD
+264 EKAIVTKALPKAD
-277 IDTINARLSEWKNRV
+277 IDTIQVRLSEWQNRV

-304 SFRQQYAKADLSEKA
+304 TFRQKYAKADLDEKA

-324 REQNYERKHRQGSS
+324 REQTYERKHRQGSS
-338 LDRTSRRKRNHQSNV
+338 LDRTNRRKRNHQSNV
-353 AHFNSRQSKPITRAA
+353 AHLNSRQSKSITRAA
-368 VGLSSVQS
+368 VGVSSMQS
-376 GIMVRGTAQRGTRT
+376 GVMVRGATQRGTRT
-390 QDILPENEL
+390 QSLLSENEL

-404 RKSSLNP
+404 GKPSIDP

-416 DSSRRGGN
+416 DSSRRRGN

-431 KSPISSRS
+431 KPPISSRS
-439 FNQIAS
+439 FNQITS

-461 ESRPYIT
+461 ESRSYIT
-468 PFEHYLETIGN
+468 PFEHYLETVGN

-487 DSNVLSHLA
+487 DSNALSHLA
-496 NQSIDS
+496 YKTLDS
-502 QAKQAEM
+502 QVKQAEM

-519 DPAAFLKQL
+519 EPVAFLNQL
-528 EKIYAVEP
+528 EKIYAVDP
-536 KNYKI
+536 KNHKI

-580 FCYANQQNRNINQE
+580 FCYANQHNKNINQE
-594 RLAFEKIKSNIKAFD
+594 RLAFEKMKSNIKAFD
-609 DDLRLFEK
+609 NDLRRFEK
-617 KAHTTLHNMNVDNR
+617 HAHSTLHNMNVDNR
-631 NAFREEKKRIYARCN
+631 NAFREEKKRIYARHN

-662 CMQRQELIDEFAK
+662 CMQRQELIDEFAQ
-675 NTAFFVKEAKQYF
+675 NTASFVKEAKQYF

-696 SLEEIDMATQAGK
+696 SLEEIDMATKAGQ
-709 KLQNLQPNY
+709 KLQDLQPNS
-718 ITSATKELELE
+718 IAPATKELERE

-741 RVREQNPLNQENAQS
+741 RVREQNPLNQENEQS
-756 QQNQHTKDI
+756 QQNHYAKDI
-765 YSTSSGEEVGT
+765 YATQSGEEVGT

-826 MRIHKKDMSPENV
+826 MKIHQKDMSPENV

-850 GNELQINGKKEFKD
+850 GNELKINGKKEFKD
-864 MVIEAAAA
+864 MVVEAAAA

-885 EQLIARRKELEIEQ
+885 EQLIARRKELEMEQ
-899 KVEIGNSIE
+899 KVEVGNSIE
-908 KSISEKSQY
+908 KAAPEQTQEKAKDEQRSSIEPVQSKSAANDEFRQPQAAEPLKAQPEQAHTPAEQPKSVQEQPQATTEKAAAISQTKAESSKTTERPAY
-917 KNDSNLMTESLVERA
+917 TIEFKYDESAKQRTAQESAVVAGRFYSVKVNGVPVQEAMKSDPNVAKVLENAAKNSPDLKAKNITADNLKSGYILGLQTSNVGA
-932 EDNANKEDSSLN
+932 
-944 LSSVESD
+944 
-951 LSRIA
+951 
-956 KGELA
+956 
-961 FTDITGKFEDQKYRD
+961 GKFDKPE
-976 HYKEYVKLH
+976 
-985 KSEILAGNRVL
+985 
-996 TLEQAINASDLITAY
+996 TL
-1011 NRQDYYQTKY
+1011 K
-1021 PEYKEHFNQAKIYV
+1021 
-1035 DKQLNGYLNH
+1035 LNG
-1045 KEFIEHCNKSPILKT
+1045 SG
-1060 AYNEALEIKLLQ
+1060 Q
-1072 SNISLEKLQNDSVLS
+1072 QIS
-1087 TNYYQ
+1087 TP
-1092 SIEEKVRKERD
+1092 
-1103 FILSVKKDVTD
+1103 
-1114 LDKANLK
+1114 KA
-1121 ISDIAEK
+1121 
-1128 LQEPRYR
+1128 Q
-1135 EVFKE
+1135 
-1140 AIADFNKSTDKPK
+1140 
-1153 FEFDSIIKIAEKS
+1153 AEKS
-1166 INNSNSINIEFEYNK
+1166 AGASK
-1181 QLSIESGKNSY
+1181 
-1192 VVKIDG
+1192 
-1198 VPAQEAIKQKPELLK
+1198 
-1213 MLDNVALHKDMQ
+1213 
-1225 AKGISAELLKSG
+1225 
-1237 VVQPKQLENELKVTK
+1237 
-1252 PKNMTVD
+1252 
-1259 LSGKSV
+1259 GKS
-1265 EKVKAVKSSNL
+1265 SDISL
-1276 EL
+1276 

>member
-1 MIVEVG
+1 MIVEIG

-33 QRIVLEGDLELT
+33 HRVVLDGDLELT
-45 NQIINSIEDNGQE
+45 NKIINSIEDNGQE

-108 QSIEDLK
+108 QSIEDSK

-145 YSDTVN
+145 YTDTVN

-178 REGGNH
+178 REGGHH

-199 KQSQFKAKMVDEIS
+199 KQSKFKAQLVDEIS
-213 SGKINSLD
+213 SGKINTLE
-221 SFQQRLSDFGEVKVR
+221 SFQRRLSDFGEVKIR

-264 EKAIVTKALPKPD
+264 EKAIVTKALPKAD
-277 IDTINARLSEWKNRV
+277 IDTIQVRLSEWQNRV

-304 SFRQQYAKADLSEKA
+304 TFRQKYAKADLDEKA

-324 REQNYERKHRQGSS
+324 REQTYERKHRQGSS
-338 LDRTSRRKRNHQSNV
+338 LDRTNRRKRNNQSNV
-353 AHFNSRQSKPITRAA
+353 AHLNSRQSKPITRAA
-368 VGLSSVQS
+368 VGVSSMQS
-376 GIMVRGTAQRGTRT
+376 GVVVRGATQRGTRT
-390 QDILPENEL
+390 QSLLSKNEL

-404 RKSSLNP
+404 GEPSINS

-416 DSSRRGGN
+416 DSSRRRGN

-431 KSPISSRS
+431 KPPISSRS
-439 FNQIAS
+439 YNQITS

-461 ESRPYIT
+461 ESRSYIT
-468 PFEHYLETIGN
+468 PFEHYLETVGN

-487 DSNVLSHLA
+487 DSNALSHLA
-496 NQSIDS
+496 YKTLDS
-502 QAKQAEM
+502 QVKQAEM

-519 DPAAFLKQL
+519 EPVAFLNQL
-528 EKIYAVEP
+528 EKIYAVDP
-536 KNYKI
+536 KNHKI

-580 FCYANQQNRNINQE
+580 FCYANQHNKNINQE
-594 RLAFEKIKSNIKAFD
+594 RLAFEKMKSNIKAFD
-609 DDLRLFEK
+609 NDLRRFEK
-617 KAHTTLHNMNVDNR
+617 SAHTTLHNMNVDNR
-631 NAFREEKKRIYARCN
+631 NAFREEKKRIYARHN

-662 CMQRQELIDEFAK
+662 CMQRQELIDEFAQ
-675 NTAFFVKEAKQYF
+675 NTASFVKEAKQYF

-696 SLEEIDMATQAGK
+696 SLEEIDMATKAGQ
-709 KLQNLQPNY
+709 KLQDLQPNS
-718 ITSATKELELE
+718 IAPATKELERE

-741 RVREQNPLNQENAQS
+741 RVREQNPLNQENEQS
-756 QQNQHTKDI
+756 QQNHYAKDI
-765 YSTSSGEEVGT
+765 YATQSGEEVGT

-826 MRIHKKDMSPENV
+826 MKIHQKDMSPENV

-850 GNELQINGKKEFKD
+850 GNELKINGKKEFKD
-864 MVIEAAAA
+864 MVVEAAAA

-885 EQLIARRKELEIEQ
+885 EQLIARRKEREMEQ
-899 KVEIGNSIE
+899 KVEVGNSIE
-908 KSISEKSQY
+908 KAAPEQTQEKAKDEQRSSIEPVQSKSAANDEFRQPQAAEPLKAQPEQAHTPAEQPKSVQEQPQATTEKAAAISQTKAESSKTTERPAY
-917 KNDSNLMTESLVERA
+917 TIEFKYDESAKQRTAQESAVVAGRFYSVKVNGVPVQEAMKSDPNVAKVLENAAKNSPDLKAKNITADNLKSGFILGLQTSNVGA
-932 EDNANKEDSSLN
+932 
-944 LSSVESD
+944 
-951 LSRIA
+951 
-956 KGELA
+956 
-961 FTDITGKFEDQKYRD
+961 GKFNKPE
-976 HYKEYVKLH
+976 
-985 KSEILAGNRVL
+985 
-996 TLEQAINASDLITAY
+996 TL
-1011 NRQDYYQTKY
+1011 K
-1021 PEYKEHFNQAKIYV
+1021 
-1035 DKQLNGYLNH
+1035 LNG
-1045 KEFIEHCNKSPILKT
+1045 SG
-1060 AYNEALEIKLLQ
+1060 Q
-1072 SNISLEKLQNDSVLS
+1072 QIS
-1087 TNYYQ
+1087 TP
-1092 SIEEKVRKERD
+1092 
-1103 FILSVKKDVTD
+1103 
-1114 LDKANLK
+1114 KA
-1121 ISDIAEK
+1121 
-1128 LQEPRYR
+1128 Q
-1135 EVFKE
+1135 
-1140 AIADFNKSTDKPK
+1140 
-1153 FEFDSIIKIAEKS
+1153 AEKS
-1166 INNSNSINIEFEYNK
+1166 AGANK
-1181 QLSIESGKNSY
+1181 
-1192 VVKIDG
+1192 
-1198 VPAQEAIKQKPELLK
+1198 
-1213 MLDNVALHKDMQ
+1213 
-1225 AKGISAELLKSG
+1225 
-1237 VVQPKQLENELKVTK
+1237 
-1252 PKNMTVD
+1252 
-1259 LSGKSV
+1259 GKS
-1265 EKVKAVKSSNL
+1265 SDISL
-1276 EL
+1276 